1 MAAALFNRIYAFYL
15 RAQIQAQSGKER
27 GRVAP
32 IEPGR
37 QKAYDNTMRQALDK
51 TLRTQ
56 LESTVLAAREVVETA
71 CREEIERL
79 GVADAT
85 VPAFLNDAQR
95 KLRNR
100 LRAHARQ
107 LGDLL
112 HDNGKQETAHLL
124 AEMAYEQW
132 HRMLF
137 ARFLEQN
144 NLLMYD
150 AYTPVTL
157 DECAELL
164 EEETDCASAWE
175 LAGRLAAKMLP
186 QVFRVDSP
194 VLAVRLPINHQ
205 RTLEGLIMA
214 LSPAVFEAQDSLG
227 WCYQFW
233 QSKRKDEVNKSG
245 VPIGADELSPVTQL
259 FTEPYMVSFLLD
271 NALGAWWAKRRLTQ
285 DHLRYASDEQEL
297 RERAAIPGLPL
308 SYLRFVKV
316 ADTQGERWQPAGGW
330 YDAWP
335 EDISELKI
343 LDPCCG
349 SGHFLVALFL
359 MLVPMRMHL
368 EGCDANTAIE
378 RVITQNLHGLEL
390 DGRCIEIA
398 AFALALEAWR
408 FPNAGGYRPLPA
420 LQLAC
425 SGQDVLAASDEWQQ
439 LAKQNPELE
448 PALAWLMRQFSDAPV
463 LGSLIDIKRAHYE
476 GKAQGAPAPWQQLLD
491 AQAQSDDESK
501 ETQVAA
507 QGLALAAK
515 LLADSYHLVATNV
528 PYLGRGKQCAELQDF
543 CDEYCPEA
551 KADLA
556 TVFLERCLEF
566 NPLGGSSTIVLPQ
579 NWLFLTSYK
588 KFREKLLTEQTWNL
602 IARLGPRAFETISGE
617 VVQAIL
623 ITISKGEAAPG
634 ALLHGLDVSAP
645 KTAADKAAKLLV
657 EPLKSV
663 EQAKQL
669 ENPSCS
675 IEFED
680 LSGVV
685 RVENYAFVRGG
696 ITTGDSPR
704 FRRFYHEQPICK
716 ERYSYQQSTVKSC
729 SDFSGRE
736 LCIQWEKG
744 AGALQWHAD
753 NAGATIAGRD
763 AWNRKGI
770 AITYTGSLKATL
782 YSGVLFENVICVLIP
797 RDDKWLSALWSF
809 CSSEHFEK
817 AVRSVNQKLS
827 VDVRYFEK
835 APIDIITWMH
845 FSEIHYPYGL
855 PKPYTNDPTQW
866 IFHGHPCASVV
877 WDEESKWTKEG
888 PVRFDESVLQVA
900 VARLLGY
907 QWPAELDKEMEL
919 ADEQRQLVDEVAK
932 LNAFADEDGIVCLPA
947 VRGEAPA
954 YTRLEKLLVAA
965 YEDDWKAGALD
976 KLLTAVGSK
985 SLELW
990 LRDKFFEQHCKLFQ
1004 HRPFIWHIWDG
1015 LKDGFSTLVNY
1026 HKLDRSGLE
1035 RLIYTYLGDWIRI
1048 QEQGVKEARDGAE
1061 ERLTAAKNLQ
1071 QRLEAILAGEKGL
1084 DIFVRWK
1091 PLAEQPIG
1099 WEPDLNDG
1107 VRLNIRPF
1115 LKVADVGK
1123 KGAGILRFK
1132 PNINWNKD
1140 RGNDVASAPWYT
1152 LGLQYGEKEGARIND
1167 HHLSLAEKRDARQQA
1182 AEKKI

>member
-1 MAAALFNRIYAFYL
+1 
-15 RAQIQAQSGKER
+15 
-27 GRVAP
+27 
-32 IEPGR
+32 
-37 QKAYDNTMRQALDK
+37 MRQALDK

-85 VPAFLNDAQR
+85 VPAFLNDGQR

-107 LGDLL
+107 LGDPL

-150 AYTPVTL
+150 AYTPVSL

-164 EEETDCASAWE
+164 EEEPDCASAWE

-194 VLAVRLPINHQ
+194 VLAVRMPINHQ

-233 QSKRKDEVNKSG
+233 QSKRKEEVNKSG

-297 RERAAIPGLPL
+297 RERAAIPGVPL
-308 SYLRFVKV
+308 TYLRFVKV
-316 ADTQGERWQPAGGW
+316 MDTQGVRWQPAGGW

-335 EDISELKI
+335 EDISELKT

-425 SGQDVLAASDEWQQ
+425 SGQDVLAASNEWQQ

-448 PALAWLMRQFSDAPV
+448 PALAWLKRQFSDAPV
-463 LGSLIDIKRAHYE
+463 LGSLIEIKRAHYE
-476 GKAQGAPAPWQQLLD
+476 GKGDGAPAPWQQLLD
-491 AQAQSDDESK
+491 AKAQNAAESDEESK

-507 QGLALAAK
+507 QGLALAAR
-515 LLADSYHLVATNV
+515 LLAGRYHLVATNV
-528 PYLGRGKQCAELQDF
+528 PYLKAGDQCKELKEF
-543 CDEYCPEA
+543 SERYYLEA
-551 KADLA
+551 KYALE
-556 TVFLERCLEF
+556 TTFMERCHKFLVV
-566 NPLGGSSTIVLPQ
+566 GGVSAIVTQ
-579 NWLFLTSYK
+579 QYWLFLKYYQSLRK
-588 KFREKLLTEQTWNL
+588 KYLEGKLVKF
-602 IARLGPRAFETISGE
+602 IARVGSGAFQAIGGE
-617 VVQAIL
+617 VVNVCLQITSNSPSQTAFGIEFNKSFDLCDKIKQLKNGDVVERSQEEQMRNPDFRISFENISRDGVLMSDISDFGKGSVTGDGNHYLRMFWELLNPLLIGKYWLNSPGCGMYSGRSEVVLWKNDSVFDPTIEQGFRHHGQRVYGKKGITIGKAGNFRFTPYTGELFDDNTAIL
-623 ITISKGEAAPG
+623 CPVDEESIIGIWEYCVSGQLQTDISK
-634 ALLHGLDVSAP
+634 LDKKMSVTAGTFT
-645 KTAADKAAKLLV
+645 KTYFDSEYWDKV
-657 EPLKSV
+657 GRLK
-663 EQAKQL
+663 
-669 ENPSCS
+669 
-675 IEFED
+675 F
-680 LSGVV
+680 
-685 RVENYAFVRGG
+685 
-696 ITTGDSPR
+696 PR
-704 FRRFYHEQPICK
+704 
-716 ERYSYQQSTVKSC
+716 
-729 SDFSGRE
+729 
-736 LCIQWEKG
+736 
-744 AGALQWHAD
+744 
-753 NAGATIAGRD
+753 
-763 AWNRKGI
+763 
-770 AITYTGSLKATL
+770 
-782 YSGVLFENVICVLIP
+782 
-797 RDDKWLSALWSF
+797 
-809 CSSEHFEK
+809 
-817 AVRSVNQKLS
+817 
-827 VDVRYFEK
+827 
-835 APIDIITWMH
+835 
-845 FSEIHYPYGL
+845 GL
-855 PKPYTNDPTQW
+855 PHPHSNDPTQW

-888 PVRFDESVLQVA
+888 PVRFDETVLQVA

-954 YTRLEKLLVAA
+954 HTRLEKLLVAA
-965 YEDDWKAGALD
+965 YEDDWKNGALD

-1015 LKDGFSTLVNY
+1015 LKDGFSALVNY

-1115 LKVADVGK
+1115 LKAADVGK

-1167 HHLSLAEKRDARQQA
+1167 HHLSLAEKKHAREQQA
-1182 AEKKI
+1182 

>member
-1 MAAALFNRIYAFYL
+1 
-15 RAQIQAQSGKER
+15 
-27 GRVAP
+27 
-32 IEPGR
+32 
-37 QKAYDNTMRQALDK
+37 MRQALDK
-51 TLRTQ
+51 TLRNQ

-85 VPAFLNDAQR
+85 VPAFLNDGQR

-107 LGDLL
+107 LGDPL

-164 EEETDCASAWE
+164 EEEPDCASAWE

-214 LSPAVFEAQDSLG
+214 LSPAVFAAQDSLG

-271 NALGAWWAKRRLTQ
+271 NALGAWWAKRRLTD
-285 DHLRYASDEQEL
+285 DHLRHASDEQEL

-316 ADTQGERWQPAGGW
+316 MDTQGECWQPAGGC

-335 EDISELKI
+335 EDISELKT

-390 DGRCIEIA
+390 DSRCIEIA

-408 FPNAGGYRPLPA
+408 FPDAGGYRPLPP

-425 SGQDVLAASDEWQQ
+425 SGQDVLAASNEWQQ

-448 PALAWLMRQFSDAPV
+448 PALAWLKRQFSDAPV

-476 GKAQGAPAPWQQLLD
+476 GKGEGTPAPWQQLLD

-515 LLADSYHLVATNV
+515 LLAGSYHLVATNV

-543 CDEYCPEA
+543 CDEYYPEA

-556 TVFLERCLEF
+556 TVFLERCLDF

-602 IARLGPRAFETISGE
+602 LARLGPRAFETISGE

-623 ITISKGEAAPG
+623 ITLSKGVAPKEALLRGVDVSGAKTASEKDAGLREKVVVYALQKNQILNPDSYITFEFDNGTALFYEYGRSLAGLDNGDTLQFRFKYWELPCINDGWIFQLNAPSVTQPFDGMQHILHWQKGNGRLVKCPG
-634 ALLHGLDVSAP
+634 ARLSNVDLWGKPGVYISRMN
-645 KTAADKAAKLLV
+645 KL
-657 EPLKSV
+657 P
-663 EQAKQL
+663 
-669 ENPSCS
+669 
-675 IEFED
+675 
-680 LSGVV
+680 
-685 RVENYAFVRGG
+685 
-696 ITTGDSPR
+696 
-704 FRRFYHEQPICK
+704 
-716 ERYSYQQSTVKSC
+716 
-729 SDFSGRE
+729 
-736 LCIQWEKG
+736 
-744 AGALQWHAD
+744 
-753 NAGATIAGRD
+753 
-763 AWNRKGI
+763 
-770 AITYTGSLKATL
+770 ATL
-782 YSGVLFENVICVLIP
+782 CYGSAWDRNGTLLLPKDSDMIPAVWAYSASGELELKIREI
-797 RDDKWLSALWSF
+797 
-809 CSSEHFEK
+809 
-817 AVRSVNQKLS
+817 NQKLS
-827 VDVRYFEK
+827 VSEATFEK
-835 APIDIITWMH
+835 ISFDY
-845 FSEIHYPYGL
+845 IHWSTIANELYPNGL

-866 IFHGHPCASVV
+866 IFHGHPCASVM

-888 PVRFDESVLQVA
+888 PVRFDETVLQVA

-907 QWPAELDKEMEL
+907 QWPAELDEEMEL

-954 YTRLEKLLVAA
+954 HTRLEKLLVAA
-965 YEDDWKAGALD
+965 YEDDWKNGALD

-1015 LKDGFSTLVNY
+1015 LKDGFSALVNY
-1026 HKLDRSGLE
+1026 HKLDRAGLE

-1115 LKVADVGK
+1115 LKAADVGK

-1167 HHLSLAEKRDARQQA
+1167 HHLSLADKRAARANQP
-1182 AEKKI
+1182 E

>member
-1 MAAALFNRIYAFYL
+1 
-15 RAQIQAQSGKER
+15 
-27 GRVAP
+27 
-32 IEPGR
+32 
-37 QKAYDNTMRQALDK
+37 MRQALDK

-85 VPAFLNDAQR
+85 VPAFINDGLR

-107 LGDLL
+107 LGDPL

-150 AYTPVTL
+150 AYTPVSL

-164 EEETDCASAWE
+164 EEEPDCASAWE

-214 LSPAVFEAQDSLG
+214 LSPAVFAAQDSLG

-271 NALGAWWAKRRLTQ
+271 NALGAWWAKRRLTD
-285 DHLRYASDEQEL
+285 DHLRHASDEQEL
-297 RERAAIPGLPL
+297 RERAAIPGVPL

-316 ADTQGERWQPAGGW
+316 TDAQGERWQPAGGW

-335 EDISELKI
+335 QNISELKT

-368 EGCDANTAIE
+368 EGCEANTAIE

-425 SGQDVLAASDEWQQ
+425 SGQDVLTASNEWQQ

-448 PALAWLMRQFSDAPV
+448 PALAWLKRHFKDAPV

-476 GKAQGAPAPWQQLLD
+476 GKGDGAPAPWQQLLD
-491 AQAQSDDESK
+491 AKAQSDEES
-501 ETQVAA
+501 QDVSVAA

-515 LLADSYHLVATNV
+515 LLAGSYHLVTTNV
-528 PYLGRGKQCAELQDF
+528 PYLGRGKQCAVLQDF
-543 CDEYCPEA
+543 CDEYYSEA

-556 TVFLERCLEF
+556 TVFLERCLDF
-566 NPLGGSSTIVLPQ
+566 NPQGGSSTIVLPQ

-602 IARLGPRAFETISGE
+602 LARLGPRAFETITGE

-623 ITISKGEAAPG
+623 ITLSKGVAPKE
-634 ALLHGLDVSAP
+634 ALLRGVDVSAP
-645 KTAADKAAKLLV
+645 KTAADKAAQLLI

-669 ENPSCS
+669 ENPDS
-675 IEFED
+675 
-680 LSGVV
+680 
-685 RVENYAFVRGG
+685 RVSFDQSFNELLLANLADYGKG
-696 ITTGDSPR
+696 STTGDGPR
-704 FRRFYHEQPICK
+704 FLFNCWEFPLITKKHVYWLNSPNGN
-716 ERYSYQQSTVKSC
+716 S
-729 SDFSGRE
+729 FWSGRE
-736 LCIQWEKG
+736 QVCKVSLDDVELTSQLGCRLHGQNVFNRNGVVVNKMRKLEPFLYTGEAFDDNICPICPSNEDILPAIWSYVESEQFHSNVR
-744 AGALQWHAD
+744 AVDQALKVTA
-753 NAGATIAGRD
+753 ATITKVPFDLG
-763 AWNRKGI
+763 
-770 AITYTGSLKATL
+770 Y
-782 YSGVLFENVICVLIP
+782 
-797 RDDKWLSALWSF
+797 WSKVA
-809 CSSEHFEK
+809 EK
-817 AVRSVNQKLS
+817 Q
-827 VDVRYFEK
+827 
-835 APIDIITWMH
+835 
-845 FSEIHYPYGL
+845 YPNGL

-888 PVRFDESVLQVA
+888 PVRFDETVLQVA

-907 QWPAELDKEMEL
+907 QWPAELDEEMEL

-954 YTRLEKLLVAA
+954 HTRLEKLLVAA
-965 YEDDWKAGALD
+965 YEDDWKNGALD

-1015 LKDGFSTLVNY
+1015 LKDGFGALVNY

-1091 PLAEQPIG
+1091 TLAEQPIG

-1115 LKVADVGK
+1115 LKAADVGK

-1167 HHLSLAEKRDARQQA
+1167 HHLSLADKRAARANQPN
-1182 AEKKI
+1182 

>member
-1 MAAALFNRIYAFYL
+1 MAAALFNRISAFYL

-32 IEPGR
+32 IEPDR
-37 QKAYDNTMRQALDK
+37 QKAYDNTMRLALDK
-51 TLRTQ
+51 TLRNQ

-107 LGDLL
+107 LGDPL

-164 EEETDCASAWE
+164 EEEPDCASAWE

-214 LSPAVFEAQDSLG
+214 LSPAVFAAQDSLG

-271 NALGAWWAKRRLTQ
+271 NALGAWWAKRRLTD
-285 DHLRYASDEQEL
+285 DHLRHASDEQEL
-297 RERAAIPGLPL
+297 RERAAIPGVPL
-308 SYLRFVKV
+308 TYLRFVKV
-316 ADTQGERWQPAGGW
+316 TDTQGERWQPAGGW

-335 EDISELKI
+335 EDISELKT

-368 EGCDANTAIE
+368 EGCEANTAIE

-390 DGRCIEIA
+390 DSRCIEIA

-408 FPNAGGYRPLPA
+408 FPNAGGYRPLPP

-501 ETQVAA
+501 DASVAA
-507 QGLALAAK
+507 QGLAQAAK

-588 KFREKLLTEQTWNL
+588 KFRDKLLTEQTWNL
-602 IARLGPRAFETISGE
+602 LARLGPRAFETISGE

-623 ITISKGEAAPG
+623 ITLSKGVAPKD
-634 ALLHGLDVSAP
+634 ALLRGVDVSTLR
-645 KTAADKAAKLLV
+645 TAEDKSEQLRIEYLQHA
-657 EPLKSV
+657 
-663 EQAKQL
+663 EQAMQTSNSDSRIIFDESQGTLMSSIASALNGLHGADSLRFRFNFWEIIDFDTWTFLQNTVDKTTHFGGRAEVFYWADNGKFHEGNEKARIQGYAGWGKPGIAVSMMGQL
-669 ENPSCS
+669 PSTIHSGQVFDISCS
-675 IEFED
+675 
-680 LSGVV
+680 
-685 RVENYAFVRGG
+685 
-696 ITTGDSPR
+696 
-704 FRRFYHEQPICK
+704 PIISDE
-716 ERYSYQQSTVKSC
+716 ERY
-729 SDFSGRE
+729 
-736 LCIQWEKG
+736 L
-744 AGALQWHAD
+744 
-753 NAGATIAGRD
+753 
-763 AWNRKGI
+763 
-770 AITYTGSLKATL
+770 
-782 YSGVLFENVICVLIP
+782 P
-797 RDDKWLSALWSF
+797 ALWSYV
-809 CSSEHFEK
+809 SSETYHQSVREIDQALKVTNATLVKVPFDLEYWTKVAEK
-817 AVRSVNQKLS
+817 Q
-827 VDVRYFEK
+827 
-835 APIDIITWMH
+835 
-845 FSEIHYPYGL
+845 YPNGL
-855 PKPYTNDPTQW
+855 PNPYTNDPTQW

-888 PVRFDESVLQVA
+888 PVRFDETVLQVA

-907 QWPAELDKEMEL
+907 QWPAELDEEMEL

-954 YTRLEKLLVAA
+954 HTRLEKLLVAA
-965 YEDDWKAGALD
+965 YEDDWKSGAMD

-1015 LKDGFSTLVNY
+1015 LKDGFSALVNY

-1071 QRLEAILAGEKGL
+1071 QRLEAILAGERGL

-1091 PLAEQPIG
+1091 SLAEQPIG

-1115 LKVADVGK
+1115 LKAADVGK

>member
-1 MAAALFNRIYAFYL
+1 
-15 RAQIQAQSGKER
+15 
-27 GRVAP
+27 
-32 IEPGR
+32 
-37 QKAYDNTMRQALDK
+37 MRQALDK
-51 TLRTQ
+51 TLRNQ

-85 VPAFLNDAQR
+85 VPAFLNDGQR

-271 NALGAWWAKRRLTQ
+271 NALGAWWAKRRLTD
-285 DHLRYASDEQEL
+285 DHLRHASDEQEL
-297 RERAAIPGLPL
+297 RERAAIPGVPL

-316 ADTQGERWQPAGGW
+316 TDIQGERWQPAGGW

-335 EDISELKI
+335 EDICELKT

-408 FPNAGGYRPLPA
+408 FPNAAGYRPLPA

-491 AQAQSDDESK
+491 AQAQNAAESDDESK

-507 QGLALAAK
+507 QGLALAAR
-515 LLADSYHLVATNV
+515 LLAGNYHLVATNV
-528 PYLGRGKQCAELQDF
+528 PYLGRGKQCAVLQDF
-543 CDEYCPEA
+543 CENYYPEA

-556 TVFLERCLEF
+556 TVFLERCLDF
-566 NPLGGSSTIVLPQ
+566 NAQGGSSTIVLPQ

-588 KFREKLLTEQTWNL
+588 KFREKLLTEQSWNL
-602 IARLGPRAFETISGE
+602 LARLGPRAFETISGE

-623 ITISKGEAAPG
+623 ITLSKGVAPKE
-634 ALLHGLDVSAP
+634 ALLRGVDVVELKTATEKAERLLIESLKAVELVTCLSNPDMRIGLDEQGVSLLVNTYATPYKGLGTGDDPKYRKKIWEVNNISEEWILYRSAP
-645 KTAADKAAKLLV
+645 EGRSIWGGGSSDI
-657 EPLKSV
+657 LK
-663 EQAKQL
+663 
-669 ENPSCS
+669 
-675 IEFED
+675 
-680 LSGVV
+680 
-685 RVENYAFVRGG
+685 
-696 ITTGDSPR
+696 
-704 FRRFYHEQPICK
+704 
-716 ERYSYQQSTVKSC
+716 
-729 SDFSGRE
+729 
-736 LCIQWEKG
+736 WEKG
-744 AGALQWHAD
+744 IGELSKSPTAYLRNVEQWGSNGILFGMMSD
-753 NAGATIAGRD
+753 LSSTI
-763 AWNRKGI
+763 
-770 AITYTGSLKATL
+770 
-782 YSGVLFENVICVLIP
+782 YSGSAWDTTCCAVIPNNQDYFLPLFCFA
-797 RDDKWLSALWSF
+797 K
-809 CSSEHFEK
+809 SEQFTHE
-817 AVRSVNQKLS
+817 VRLFNQKIS
-827 VDVRYFEK
+827 VEVNHFGQVPFDLEK
-835 APIDIITWMH
+835 WTIVAN
-845 FSEIHYPYGL
+845 EQYPSGL
-855 PKPYTNDPTQW
+855 PKPYSDNPTQW
-866 IFHGHPCASVV
+866 FFHGHPCASVV

-888 PVRFDESVLQVA
+888 PVRFDDTVLQVA

-907 QWPAELDKEMEL
+907 QWPAELDQAMEL
-919 ADEQRQLVDEVAK
+919 ADEQRQLVDEVAR
-932 LNAFADEDGIVCLPA
+932 LNMFADEDGIVCLPA

-954 YTRLEKLLVAA
+954 HTRLEKLLVAA

-976 KLLTAVGSK
+976 KLLAAVGSK

-1015 LKDGFSTLVNY
+1015 LKDGFSALVNY

-1071 QRLEAILAGEKGL
+1071 QRLEAILLGEQGL

-1091 PLAEQPIG
+1091 SLAEQPIG
-1099 WEPDLNDG
+1099 WEPDLDDG

-1115 LKVADVGK
+1115 LKAADVGK

-1167 HHLSLAEKRDARQQA
+1167 HHLSLADKRAARANQP
-1182 AEKKI
+1182 E

>member
-1 MAAALFNRIYAFYL
+1 
-15 RAQIQAQSGKER
+15 
-27 GRVAP
+27 
-32 IEPGR
+32 
-37 QKAYDNTMRQALDK
+37 MRQALDK

-85 VPAFLNDAQR
+85 VPAFLNDGQR

-107 LGDLL
+107 LGDPL

-164 EEETDCASAWE
+164 EEEPDCASAWE

-194 VLAVRLPINHQ
+194 VLAVRMPINHQ

-214 LSPAVFEAQDSLG
+214 LSPAVFAAQDSLG

-271 NALGAWWAKRRLTQ
+271 NALGAWWAKRRLTD
-285 DHLRYASDEQEL
+285 DHLRHASDEQEL
-297 RERAAIPGLPL
+297 RERAAIPGVPL

-316 ADTQGERWQPAGGW
+316 TDAQGERWQPAGGW

-335 EDISELKI
+335 QNISELKT

-368 EGCDANTAIE
+368 EGCEANTAIE

-408 FPNAGGYRPLPA
+408 FPNAGGYRPLPP

-425 SGQDVLAASDEWQQ
+425 SGQDVLTASNEWQQ

-448 PALAWLMRQFSDAPV
+448 PALAWLKRHFKDAPV

-476 GKAQGAPAPWQQLLD
+476 GKGDGAPAPWQQLLD
-491 AQAQSDDESK
+491 AKAQSDEES
-501 ETQVAA
+501 QDVSVAA

-515 LLADSYHLVATNV
+515 LLAGSYHLVTTNV
-528 PYLGRGKQCAELQDF
+528 PYLGRGKQCAVLQDF
-543 CDEYCPEA
+543 CDEYYSEA

-556 TVFLERCLEF
+556 TVFLERCLDF
-566 NPLGGSSTIVLPQ
+566 NPQGGSSTIVLPQ

-588 KFREKLLTEQTWNL
+588 KFREKLLTEQTWSL
-602 IARLGPRAFETISGE
+602 LARLGPRAFETITGE

-623 ITISKGEAAPG
+623 ITLSKGVAPKE
-634 ALLHGLDVSAP
+634 ALLRGVDVAKEKSP
-645 KTAADKAAKLLV
+645 KEKSELLV
-657 EPLKSV
+657 MSVVNGV
-663 EQAKQL
+663 EQKKQIT
-669 ENPSCS
+669 NPNTA
-675 IEFED
+675 ITLNELPGGQLLQNFATA
-680 LSGVV
+680 LSGCS
-685 RVENYAFVRGG
+685 A
-696 ITTGDSPR
+696 GDSPR
-704 FRRFYHEQPICK
+704 FVRFFWEP
-716 ERYSYQQSTVKSC
+716 RYTPMGDWEFHQSTVSTSLHYGGGSEVIFWEQEKGQIYQLAQSVKHLNHAAQNWLRGKPNWGKPGVIVSQMRELYPTIYTGYIYDC
-729 SDFSGRE
+729 NCCAVIPNDANDLAALWLYCQSGEYTKEVRKLNQKMNVTPQTLLSVPYEKEFWGRE
-736 LCIQWEKG
+736 
-744 AGALQWHAD
+744 
-753 NAGATIAGRD
+753 
-763 AWNRKGI
+763 
-770 AITYTGSLKATL
+770 AI
-782 YSGVLFENVICVLIP
+782 
-797 RDDKWLSALWSF
+797 
-809 CSSEHFEK
+809 
-817 AVRSVNQKLS
+817 NQ
-827 VDVRYFEK
+827 
-835 APIDIITWMH
+835 
-845 FSEIHYPYGL
+845 YPNGL

-866 IFHGHPCASVV
+866 IFHGHPCASVI
-877 WDEESKWTKEG
+877 WDKASKWTKEG
-888 PVRFDESVLQVA
+888 AVRFDETVLQVA

-907 QWPAELDKEMEL
+907 QWPAELDEAMAL
-919 ADEQRQLVDEVAK
+919 ADEQRELVRQAAK
-932 LNAFADEDGIVCLPA
+932 LNEYADEDGIVCLPA

-954 YTRLEKLLVAA
+954 HTRLEKLLVAV

-976 KLLTAVGSK
+976 KLLAAVGCK
-985 SLELW
+985 SLDLW
-990 LRDKFFEQHCKLFQ
+990 LRDKFFEQHCRLFQ

-1015 LKDGFSTLVNY
+1015 LKDGFAVLVNY
-1026 HKLDRSGLE
+1026 HKLDRAGLE

-1048 QEQGVKEARDGAE
+1048 QEQGVKEQRDGAE

-1071 QRLEAILAGEKGL
+1071 QRLEVILAGEKGL

-1115 LKVADVGK
+1115 LKAADVGK

-1182 AEKKI
+1182 AEKKV

>member
-1 MAAALFNRIYAFYL
+1 
-15 RAQIQAQSGKER
+15 
-27 GRVAP
+27 
-32 IEPGR
+32 
-37 QKAYDNTMRQALDK
+37 MRQALDK

-85 VPAFLNDAQR
+85 VPAFLNDGQR

-107 LGDLL
+107 LGDPL
-112 HDNGKQETAHLL
+112 HDNGKQETARLL
-124 AEMAYEQW
+124 AEMTYEQW

-164 EEETDCASAWE
+164 EEEPDCASAWE

-271 NALGAWWAKRRLTQ
+271 NALGAWWAKRRLTD
-285 DHLRYASDEQEL
+285 DHLRHASDEQEL

-316 ADTQGERWQPAGGW
+316 TDTQGECWQPAGGW
-330 YDAWP
+330 FDAWP
-335 EDISELKI
+335 EDISELKT

-425 SGQDVLAASDEWQQ
+425 SGQDVLAASNEWLQ

-448 PALAWLMRQFSDAPV
+448 PAFAWLMRQFSDAPV

-476 GKAQGAPAPWQQLLD
+476 GKGDGAPAPWQQLLD
-491 AQAQSDDESK
+491 AKAQSDEES
-501 ETQVAA
+501 QDVSVAA

-515 LLADSYHLVATNV
+515 LLAGSYHLVATNV

-543 CDEYCPEA
+543 CDEYYPEA

-556 TVFLERCLEF
+556 TVFLERCLDF
-566 NPLGGSSTIVLPQ
+566 NPQGGSATIVLPQ

-602 IARLGPRAFETISGE
+602 LARLGEKGFESAAAAGAF
-617 VVQAIL
+617 VAL
-623 ITISKGEAAPG
+623 ITLSKGVAPKE
-634 ALLHGLDVSAP
+634 ALLRGVDVSVS
-645 KTAADKAAKLLV
+645 KTAADKAEQLRI
-657 EPLKSV
+657 ESLKSV

-669 ENPSCS
+669 ENPDAVIYLESDGIGS
-675 IEFED
+675 ETLESHVERTEG
-680 LSGVV
+680 LS
-685 RVENYAFVRGG
+685 
-696 ITTGDSPR
+696 TGDLLRLKVFHWEIDSTNKDWVL
-704 FRRFYHEQPICK
+704 F
-716 ERYSYQQSTVKSC
+716 QSTVKESIHFGGM
-729 SDFSGRE
+729 S
-736 LCIQWEKG
+736 
-744 AGALQWHAD
+744 GALYWCDGNGPMNSLTGARITGQKAWGNKGVLVSQMRMLPVTIYVGGKFDD
-753 NAGATIAGRD
+753 NSAVIWPKDSTETLESIWSYMSSAQFGPD
-763 AWNRKGI
+763 VRKI
-770 AITYTGSLKATL
+770 DQSLKATSNSL
-782 YSGVLFENVICVLIP
+782 VKVEF
-797 RDDKWLSALWSF
+797 D
-809 CSSEHFEK
+809 CSSWLK
-817 AVRSVNQKLS
+817 NAKSS
-827 VDVRYFEK
+827 
-835 APIDIITWMH
+835 
-845 FSEIHYPYGL
+845 YPHGL

-866 IFHGHPCASVV
+866 IFHGHPCASVI
-877 WDEESKWTKEG
+877 WDETNKWTKEG
-888 PVRFDESVLQVA
+888 PVRFDETVLQVA

-907 QWPAELDKEMEL
+907 QWPAELDEEMEL
-919 ADEQRQLVDEVAK
+919 ADEQRQLVDEVAR

-954 YTRLEKLLVAA
+954 HTRLEKLLVAA

-976 KLLTAVGSK
+976 KLLAAVGSK

-1015 LKDGFSTLVNY
+1015 LKDGFSALVNY

-1091 PLAEQPIG
+1091 TLAEQPIG

-1115 LKVADVGK
+1115 LKAADVGK

-1167 HHLSLAEKRDARQQA
+1167 HHLSLEDKRAARANQP
-1182 AEKKI
+1182 K

>member
-1 MAAALFNRIYAFYL
+1 
-15 RAQIQAQSGKER
+15 
-27 GRVAP
+27 
-32 IEPGR
+32 
-37 QKAYDNTMRQALDK
+37 MRQALDK
-51 TLRTQ
+51 TLRNQ

-71 CREEIERL
+71 CQEEIERL

-85 VPAFLNDAQR
+85 VPAFLNDGQR

-107 LGDLL
+107 LGDPL

-214 LSPAVFEAQDSLG
+214 LLPAVFEAQDSLG

-233 QSKRKDEVNKSG
+233 QTKRKKEVNDSG

-271 NALGAWWAKRRLTQ
+271 NALGAWWAKRRLTD
-285 DHLRYASDEQEL
+285 DHLRHASDEQEL
-297 RERAAIPGLPL
+297 RERAAIPGVPL

-316 ADTQGERWQPAGGW
+316 TDSQGERWQPAGGW

-335 EDISELKI
+335 EDISELKT

-359 MLVPMRMHL
+359 MLVPMRMQL

-439 LAKQNPELE
+439 LAKQNPQLE

-476 GKAQGAPAPWQQLLD
+476 GKGEGAPAPWQQLLD

-501 ETQVAA
+501 DASVAA

-515 LLADSYHLVATNV
+515 LLAGSYHLVATNV
-528 PYLGRGKQCAELQDF
+528 PYLGRGKQCAVLQDF
-543 CDEYCPEA
+543 CENYYPEA

-556 TVFLERCLEF
+556 TVFLERCLDF
-566 NPLGGSSTIVLPQ
+566 NPQGGSSTIVLPQ

-623 ITISKGEAAPG
+623 ITLSKGVAPKE
-634 ALLHGLDVSAP
+634 ALLRGVDVSFLNSP
-645 KTAADKAAKLLV
+645 GEKLLHLSLSGLH
-657 EPLKSV
+657 ETQQS
-663 EQAKQL
+663 KQL
-669 ENPSCS
+669 KNPDVIVSLDNINTQTPLS
-675 IEFED
+675 EFAIVAEGM
-680 LSGVV
+680 S
-685 RVENYAFVRGG
+685 
-696 ITTGDSPR
+696 TGDKDHYLN
-704 FRRFYHEQPICK
+704 FYWEI
-716 ERYSYQQSTVKSC
+716 ESNSRIWEFYQGTPQGSSIFDGKQLML
-729 SDFSGRE
+729 R
-736 LCIQWEKG
+736 WEMG
-744 AGALQWHAD
+744 AGSLSSSS
-753 NAGATIAGRD
+753 NARVQGDAAWNKKSIIIGSIKRDMPVICCGCKHDKMTIAIVPNHD
-763 AWNRKGI
+763 VSI
-770 AITYTGSLKATL
+770 GSVFSFISSPN
-782 YSGVLFENVICVLIP
+782 YNSELI
-797 RDDKWLSALWSF
+797 KL
-809 CSSEHFEK
+809 
-817 AVRSVNQKLS
+817 NQKLNIATSTFSRVSFDQVYWQQS
-827 VDVRYFEK
+827 V
-835 APIDIITWMH
+835 
-845 FSEIHYPYGL
+845 EIQMPNGI
-855 PKPYTNDPTQW
+855 PEPYTNDPTQW
-866 IFHGHPCASVV
+866 IFHGHPCASVI
-877 WDEESKWTKEG
+877 WDDTSKWTKQG
-888 PVRFDESVLQVA
+888 PVRFDETVLQVA

-932 LNAFADEDGIVCLPA
+932 LNGFADEDGIVCLPA

-954 YTRLEKLLVAA
+954 HTRLEKLLVAA
-965 YEDDWKAGALD
+965 YEDDWKNGALD

-1015 LKDGFSTLVNY
+1015 LKDGFSALVNY

-1071 QRLEAILAGEKGL
+1071 QRLEAILVGEKGL

-1115 LKVADVGK
+1115 LKAADVGK

-1167 HHLSLAEKRDARQQA
+1167 HHLSLADKRAARANQP
-1182 AEKKI
+1182 E

>member
-1 MAAALFNRIYAFYL
+1 
-15 RAQIQAQSGKER
+15 
-27 GRVAP
+27 
-32 IEPGR
+32 
-37 QKAYDNTMRQALDK
+37 MRQALDK
-51 TLRTQ
+51 TLRSQ
-56 LESTVLAAREVVETA
+56 LENTVITAREVVETA

-79 GVADAT
+79 GVGDAN
-85 VPAFLNDAQR
+85 VPSFLNEAQR

-107 LGDLL
+107 LGDKLA
-112 HDNGKQETAHLL
+112 DNGAQATTHLL

-150 AYTPVTL
+150 PHTPVTL

-164 EEETDCASAWE
+164 EEEPECASAWE

-194 VLAVRLPINHQ
+194 VLEVRLAINHQ

-245 VPIGADELSPVTQL
+245 DLIGADELSPVTQL

-271 NALGAWWAKRRLTQ
+271 NALGAWWAKRRLTD
-285 DHLRYASDEQEL
+285 DHLRHASDELEL
-297 RERAAIPGLPL
+297 RERAAIDGVSL

-316 ADTQGERWQPAGGW
+316 SDEQGELWQPAGGW

-335 EDISELKI
+335 QDISELKT

-349 SGHFLVALFL
+349 SGHFMVALFL
-359 MLVPMRMHL
+359 MLVPMRMHQ
-368 EGCDANTAIE
+368 EGLDANTAIE
-378 RVITQNLHGLEL
+378 RVLRQNLHGLEL

-425 SGQDVLAASDEWQQ
+425 SGQDVLAASQEWQQ
-439 LAKQNPELE
+439 LAKQNPQLEL
-448 PALAWLMRQFSDAPV
+448 ALTWLKCQFKDAPV
-463 LGSLIDIKRAHYE
+463 LGSLIDIKRAHYH
-476 GKAQGAPAPWQQLLD
+476 GKAEGALAPWLQLLD
-491 AQAQSDDESK
+491 AQAQNDEESK
-501 ETQVAA
+501 DASVAA

-515 LLADSYHLVATNV
+515 LLAGSYHLVATNV
-528 PYLGRGKQCAELQDF
+528 PYLGRGKQCTVLQDF
-543 CDEYCPEA
+543 CENFYPEA

-556 TVFLERCLEF
+556 TVFLERCLDL
-566 NPLGGSSTIVLPQ
+566 NAQGGSSTIVLPQ

-588 KFREKLLTEQTWNL
+588 KFREKLLTEQTWNFL
-602 IARLGPRAFETISGE
+602 ARLGEKGFESSAAAGAF
-617 VVQAIL
+617 VAL
-623 ITISKGEAAPG
+623 ITLGKGVAPKE
-634 ALLHGLDVSAP
+634 ALLRGVDVSVP
-645 KTAADKAAKLLV
+645 KTAAEKAEQLLI
-657 EPLKSV
+657 EQLKSV
-663 EQAKQL
+663 EQLEQL
-669 ENPSCS
+669 NNPDAR
-675 IEFED
+675 IV
-680 LSGVV
+680 LSQVASGPLLCDT
-685 RVENYAFVRGG
+685 ADFGKG
-696 ITTGDSPR
+696 STTGDKPR
-704 FRRFYHEQPICK
+704 FMVGFWELFKIGEHNSLWLDSPSNREPW
-716 ERYSYQQSTVKSC
+716 
-729 SDFSGRE
+729 SGRFQVTTTP
-736 LCIQWEKG
+736 LKSQAMQSQLGCWLRGQDVWGK
-744 AGALQWHAD
+744 
-753 NAGATIAGRD
+753 
-763 AWNRKGI
+763 
-770 AITYTGSLKATL
+770 TGVAVNKMRSLEPFL
-782 YSGVLFENVICVLIP
+782 YSGEVFDDNICPIAPADVSHIP
-797 RDDKWLSALWSF
+797 ALYAYVE
-809 CSSEHFEK
+809 SSEYVK
-817 AVRSVNQKLS
+817 NVRAVDQKLNVTAATLTKVPFDLDHWS
-827 VDVRYFEK
+827 KVAEK
-835 APIDIITWMH
+835 Q
-845 FSEIHYPYGL
+845 YPNGL

-866 IFHGHPCASVV
+866 LFHGHPCASVI
-877 WDEESKWTKEG
+877 WDEACKWTKEG
-888 PVRFDESVLQVA
+888 PVRFDDTVLQVA
-900 VARLLGY
+900 VARLLDY
-907 QWPAELDKEMEL
+907 RWPAELDESMEL
-919 ADEQRQLVDEVAK
+919 ADEQRQLVGEVAR
-932 LNAFADEDGIVCLPA
+932 LNIFADEDGIVCLPA

-954 YTRLEKLLVAA
+954 HTRLEKLLVAA

-976 KLLTAVGSK
+976 KLLATVGSK
-985 SLELW
+985 SLDLW

-1015 LKDGFSTLVNY
+1015 LKDGFAALVNY

-1035 RLIYTYLGDWIRI
+1035 RLAHTYLGDWIRI
-1048 QEQGVKEARDGAE
+1048 QEQGVKEGLDGAE

-1071 QRLEAILAGEKGL
+1071 QRLEDILVGEEGL

-1091 PLAEQPIG
+1091 SEAEQPIG

-1115 LKVADVGK
+1115 LNVADVGK

-1152 LGLQYGEKEGARIND
+1152 LGLQARIND
-1167 HHLSLAEKRDARQQA
+1167 HHLSLAKKRAARANQSD
-1182 AEKKI
+1182 

>member
-1 MAAALFNRIYAFYL
+1 
-15 RAQIQAQSGKER
+15 
-27 GRVAP
+27 
-32 IEPGR
+32 
-37 QKAYDNTMRQALDK
+37 MRQALDK
-51 TLRTQ
+51 TLRNQ

-107 LGDLL
+107 LGDSL
-112 HDNGKQETAHLL
+112 HDNGKQETTHLL

-164 EEETDCASAWE
+164 EEEPDCASAWE

-233 QSKRKDEVNKSG
+233 QSKRKEEVNKSG
-245 VPIGADELSPVTQL
+245 LPIGADELSPVTQL

-285 DHLRYASDEQEL
+285 DNLLHASDEQEL
-297 RERAAIPGLPL
+297 RERAAIEGVPL
-308 SYLRFVKV
+308 TYLRFVKV
-316 ADTQGERWQPAGGW
+316 TDTQGERWQPAGGW

-335 EDISELKI
+335 QQISELKA

-408 FPNAGGYRPLPA
+408 FPNAGGYRPLPS

-425 SGQDVLAASDEWQQ
+425 SGQDVLAASNEWQQ

-463 LGSLIDIKRAHYE
+463 LGSLIDIKRAHYQGKGE
-476 GKAQGAPAPWQQLLD
+476 GVPAPWQQLLD
-491 AQAQSDDESK
+491 AKAQSDEDS
-501 ETQVAA
+501 QDVSVAA

-515 LLADSYHLVATNV
+515 LLAGSYHLVATNV

-543 CDEYCPEA
+543 CDEYYPEA

-556 TVFLERCLEF
+556 TVFLERCLDF
-566 NPLGGSSTIVLPQ
+566 NPQGGSSTIVLPQ

-588 KFREKLLTEQTWNL
+588 KFREKLLTEQTWNIL
-602 IARLGPRAFETISGE
+602 ARLGEKGFESTAAAGAF
-617 VVQAIL
+617 VAL
-623 ITISKGEAAPG
+623 ITLSKGVAPKE
-634 ALLHGLDVSAP
+634 ALLRGVDVSEL
-645 KTAADKAAKLLV
+645 KTPDEKSISLWRSAVSVFFQEQQLNNPDSRVSLDNLSKLPLLSKYADALV
-657 EPLKSV
+657 GLQSSDDPFYVIAYWELQSW
-663 EQAKQL
+663 
-669 ENPSCS
+669 
-675 IEFED
+675 
-680 LSGVV
+680 SGDIW
-685 RVENYAFVRGG
+685 E
-696 ITTGDSPR
+696 
-704 FRRFYHEQPICK
+704 CL
-716 ERYSYQQSTVKSC
+716 QSTP
-729 SDFSGRE
+729 E
-736 LCIQWEKG
+736 LYNCYDGLLWLVRWEKG
-744 AGALQWHAD
+744 AGALHRSPTAYPS
-753 NAGATIAGRD
+753 
-763 AWNRKGI
+763 KG
-770 AITYTGSLKATL
+770 LKAVGH
-782 YSGVLFENVICVLIP
+782 SGVAIHRMRRLYAYAYSMERFHQNMAVILPYDEKNLDAIYCY
-797 RDDKWLSALWSF
+797 
-809 CSSEHFEK
+809 CSSETYENEIRK
-817 AVRSVNQKLS
+817 IDQKLNVTNATLVKVPFDLS
-827 VDVRYFEK
+827 YWTTRALK
-835 APIDIITWMH
+835 K
-845 FSEIHYPYGL
+845 YPKGL
-855 PKPYTNDPTQW
+855 PKPHTNDPTQW

-888 PVRFDESVLQVA
+888 PVRFDETVLQVA

-907 QWPAELDKEMEL
+907 QWPAELDEEMEL
-919 ADEQRQLVDEVAK
+919 ADEQRQLVEEVSR
-932 LNAFADEDGIVCLPA
+932 LNVFADEDGIVCLPA

-954 YTRLEKLLVAA
+954 HTRLEKLLVAA
-965 YEDDWKAGALD
+965 YEDDWKSGALD

-1015 LKDGFSTLVNY
+1015 LKDGFSALVNY

-1115 LKVADVGK
+1115 LKAADVGK

-1152 LGLQYGEKEGARIND
+1152 LGLQYGEKEGTRIND

>member
-1 MAAALFNRIYAFYL
+1 
-15 RAQIQAQSGKER
+15 
-27 GRVAP
+27 
-32 IEPGR
+32 
-37 QKAYDNTMRQALDK
+37 MRQALDK
-51 TLRTQ
+51 TLRSQ
-56 LESTVLAAREVVETA
+56 LENTVLAAREVVETA

-107 LGDLL
+107 LGDSL

-194 VLAVRLPINHQ
+194 VLAVRLPNNHQ
-205 RTLEGLIMA
+205 RSLEGLIMA

-233 QSKRKDEVNKSG
+233 QSKRKEEVNKSG

-297 RERAAIPGLPL
+297 RERAAIPGVPL

-316 ADTQGERWQPAGGW
+316 TNTQGERWQPAGGW
-330 YDAWP
+330 YDTWP
-335 EDISELKI
+335 EDICELKT

-425 SGQDVLAASDEWQQ
+425 SGQDVLAASTEWQQ

-476 GKAQGAPAPWQQLLD
+476 GKGDGAPAPWQQLLD
-491 AQAQSDDESK
+491 AKAQSDEES
-501 ETQVAA
+501 QDVSVAA

-515 LLADSYHLVATNV
+515 LLAGSYHLVATNV
-528 PYLGRGKQCAELQDF
+528 PYLGRGKQCAVLQDF
-543 CDEYCPEA
+543 CENYYPEA

-556 TVFLERCLEF
+556 TVFLERCLDF

-602 IARLGPRAFETISGE
+602 IARLGPKGFQTPMWDFN
-617 VVQAIL
+617 VQL
-623 ITISKGEAAPG
+623 ITLSKGVAPKE
-634 ALLHGLDVSAP
+634 ALLRGLDVSEF
-645 KTAADKAAKLLV
+645 KTAAEKAELVSKNKL
-657 EPLKSV
+657 ESIQQSV
-663 EQAKQL
+663 QL
-669 ENPSCS
+669 NNPDMRISFKA
-675 IEFED
+675 IMGED
-680 LSGVV
+680 LL
-685 RVENYAFVRGG
+685 ENYASSIEGL
-696 ITTGDSPR
+696 TTGDMPR
-704 FRRFYHEQPICK
+704 FVQFFWEQYFFNGGWAP
-716 ERYSYQQSTVKSC
+716 YMGGVTSKS
-729 SDFSGRE
+729 FFGGRE
-736 LCIQWEKG
+736 QSLKWDGGQGVLRNFPTAHNFPSEYMNGHKILGK
-744 AGALQWHAD
+744 
-753 NAGATIAGRD
+753 
-763 AWNRKGI
+763 KGI
-770 AITYTGSLKATL
+770 RIAQMGQFSPTITYGE
-782 YSGVLFENVICVLIP
+782 VF
-797 RDDKWLSALWSF
+797 DKNSANLVAHESDEEINAALWCFIEDDGFYSKVKDIDQALKVTNASF
-809 CSSEHFEK
+809 LKIEFDK
-817 AVRSVNQKLS
+817 YYWISVAKI
-827 VDVRYFEK
+827 K
-835 APIDIITWMH
+835 
-845 FSEIHYPYGL
+845 YPHGL
-855 PKPYTNDPTQW
+855 PKPYTNDQTQW
-866 IFHGHPCASVV
+866 IFHGHPCASVI
-877 WDEESKWTKEG
+877 WDEASKWTKEG

-907 QWPAELDKEMEL
+907 QWPAELDEEMEL

-954 YTRLEKLLVAA
+954 HTRLEKLLVAA
-965 YEDDWKAGALD
+965 YEDDWKNGALD

-1015 LKDGFSTLVNY
+1015 LKDGFSALVNY

-1115 LKVADVGK
+1115 LKAADVGK

-1167 HHLSLAEKRDARQQA
+1167 HHLSLEDKRAARANQP
-1182 AEKKI
+1182 K

>member
-1 MAAALFNRIYAFYL
+1 
-15 RAQIQAQSGKER
+15 
-27 GRVAP
+27 
-32 IEPGR
+32 
-37 QKAYDNTMRQALDK
+37 MRQALDK

-85 VPAFLNDAQR
+85 VPAFLNDGQR

-107 LGDLL
+107 LGDSL

-164 EEETDCASAWE
+164 EEETDCASSWE

-233 QSKRKDEVNKSG
+233 QSKRKEEVNKSG

-297 RERAAIPGLPL
+297 RERAAIPGVPL
-308 SYLRFVKV
+308 TYLRFVKV
-316 ADTQGERWQPAGGW
+316 TDTQGDLWQPAGGW

-335 EDISELKI
+335 EDISELKT

-359 MLVPMRMHL
+359 MLVPMRMQL

-501 ETQVAA
+501 DASVAA
-507 QGLALAAK
+507 QGLAQAAK
-515 LLADSYHLVATNV
+515 LLAGSYHLVATNV

-543 CDEYCPEA
+543 CDEYYPEA

-556 TVFLERCLEF
+556 TVFLERCLDF
-566 NPLGGSSTIVLPQ
+566 NSLGGSSSIVLPQ

-602 IARLGPRAFETISGE
+602 IARLGPKGFQTPMWDFNVQLITLSKGVAPKEALLRGVDVAELKTVEDKGHKLKEVSILQKSQNEQLMHTDSRVEFNSGSDFEHLDAISVSFEGLTSGDISRFVANYWE
-617 VVQAIL
+617 VNVTQCSDWSFFIGSVTSAVHYGGRNQAIYWQRGFGDL
-623 ITISKGEAAPG
+623 RNSSGSYIKGEKAWGKRGLRIQQTGNLVPTIYCGELFDKNAGTVIPNEEKDLP
-634 ALLHGLDVSAP
+634 ALYCYMASPEYNNDVRKIDQS
-645 KTAADKAAKLLV
+645 
-657 EPLKSV
+657 LKV
-663 EQAKQL
+663 
-669 ENPSCS
+669 
-675 IEFED
+675 
-680 LSGVV
+680 
-685 RVENYAFVRGG
+685 
-696 ITTGDSPR
+696 
-704 FRRFYHEQPICK
+704 
-716 ERYSYQQSTVKSC
+716 TVKTLLKVPFDIKHWAEQSN
-729 SDFSGRE
+729 F
-736 LCIQWEKG
+736 LYP
-744 AGALQWHAD
+744 H
-753 NAGATIAGRD
+753 
-763 AWNRKGI
+763 GI
-770 AITYTGSLKATL
+770 PSA
-782 YSGVLFENVICVLIP
+782 YSNE
-797 RDDKWLSALWSF
+797 
-809 CSSEHFEK
+809 
-817 AVRSVNQKLS
+817 
-827 VDVRYFEK
+827 
-835 APIDIITWMH
+835 
-845 FSEIHYPYGL
+845 
-855 PKPYTNDPTQW
+855 PTQW
-866 IFHGHPCASVV
+866 IFHGHPCAAVV

-888 PVRFDESVLQVA
+888 PVRFDETVLQVA

-932 LNAFADEDGIVCLPA
+932 LNSFADEDGIVCLPA

-954 YTRLEKLLVAA
+954 HTRLEKLLVAA
-965 YEDDWKAGALD
+965 YEDDWKNGALD

-1015 LKDGFSTLVNY
+1015 LKDGFSALVNY

-1115 LKVADVGK
+1115 LKAADVGK

-1167 HHLSLAEKRDARQQA
+1167 HHLSLEDKRAARANQP
-1182 AEKKI
+1182 K

>member
-1 MAAALFNRIYAFYL
+1 
-15 RAQIQAQSGKER
+15 
-27 GRVAP
+27 
-32 IEPGR
+32 
-37 QKAYDNTMRQALDK
+37 MRQALDK

-85 VPAFLNDAQR
+85 VPTFLNDGQR

-107 LGDLL
+107 LGDPL

-144 NLLMYD
+144 DLLMYD

-214 LSPAVFEAQDSLG
+214 LSPAVFAAQDSLG

-271 NALGAWWAKRRLTQ
+271 NALGAWWAKRRLTD
-285 DHLRYASDEQEL
+285 DHLRHASDEQEL
-297 RERAAIPGLPL
+297 RERAALPGVPL

-316 ADTQGERWQPAGGW
+316 TDAQGERWQPAGGW

-335 EDISELKI
+335 QNISELKT

-359 MLVPMRMHL
+359 MLVPMRMQL

-378 RVITQNLHGLEL
+378 RVIAQNLHGLEL
-390 DGRCIEIA
+390 DSRCIEIA

-425 SGQDVLAASDEWQQ
+425 SGQDVLAASNEWQQ

-476 GKAQGAPAPWQQLLD
+476 GKGDGAPAPWQQLLD
-491 AQAQSDDESK
+491 AKAQSHEDSQDVS
-501 ETQVAA
+501 VAA

-515 LLADSYHLVATNV
+515 LLAGSYHLVATNV
-528 PYLGRGKQCAELQDF
+528 PYLGRGKQCAVLQDF
-543 CDEYCPEA
+543 CENYYPEA

-556 TVFLERCLEF
+556 TIFLERCLDF
-566 NPLGGSSTIVLPQ
+566 NPQGGCSTIVLPQ

-602 IARLGPRAFETISGE
+602 LARLGEKGFESAAAAGAF
-617 VVQAIL
+617 VAL
-623 ITISKGEAAPG
+623 ITLSKGVAPKE
-634 ALLHGLDVSAP
+634 ALLRGVDVSAQ
-645 KTAADKAAKLLV
+645 KNAADKDAQLLI
-657 EPLKSV
+657 EPLKSMV
-663 EQAKQL
+663 QAKQL
-669 ENPSCS
+669 DNPDARIAFDESQGTLMSASASALNGLHGADALRFRFNFWEVTFLNQWTFLQNTVDQTVHFGGRSEVFYWADNGQCYDGNDNAR
-675 IEFED
+675 IQGYAGWD
-680 LSGVV
+680 KQGVV
-685 RVENYAFVRGG
+685 V
-696 ITTGDSPR
+696 SMM
-704 FRRFYHEQPICK
+704 
-716 ERYSYQQSTVKSC
+716 
-729 SDFSGRE
+729 RE
-736 LCIQWEKG
+736 LPC
-744 AGALQWHAD
+744 
-753 NAGATIAGRD
+753 
-763 AWNRKGI
+763 
-770 AITYTGSLKATL
+770 SL
-782 YSGVLFENVICVLIP
+782 YSGQKFDISCSPIIP
-797 RDDKWLSALWSF
+797 VSPSHLPAIWSF
-809 CSSEHFEK
+809 CCSGKYNE
-817 AVRSVNQKLS
+817 AVRHIDQKLN
-827 VDVRYFEK
+827 VTNATLTKVPFDLEYWTKVAE
-835 APIDIITWMH
+835 
-845 FSEIHYPYGL
+845 EQYPNGL

-866 IFHGHPCASVV
+866 IFHGHPCASAV

-888 PVRFDESVLQVA
+888 AVRFDDTVLQVA

-907 QWPAELDKEMEL
+907 QWPAELDEEMEL

-954 YTRLEKLLVAA
+954 HTRLEKLLVAA
-965 YEDDWKAGALD
+965 YEDDWKNGALD

-1015 LKDGFSTLVNY
+1015 LKDGFSALLNY

-1071 QRLEAILAGEKGL
+1071 QRLEAILVGEKGL

-1115 LKVADVGK
+1115 LKAADVGK

-1167 HHLSLAEKRDARQQA
+1167 HHLSLEDKRTARANQP
-1182 AEKKI
+1182 K

>member
-1 MAAALFNRIYAFYL
+1 MAAALFNRISAFYL

-27 GRVAP
+27 RRVAP
-32 IEPGR
+32 IEPDR

-56 LESTVLAAREVVETA
+56 LESAVLAAREVVETA

-85 VPAFLNDAQR
+85 VPAFLNDGQR

-107 LGDLL
+107 LGDSL

-245 VPIGADELSPVTQL
+245 DLIGADELSPVTQL

-297 RERAAIPGLPL
+297 RERAAIPGVPL

-316 ADTQGERWQPAGGW
+316 TDTQGERWQPAGGW

-335 EDISELKI
+335 EDICELKT

-359 MLVPMRMHL
+359 MLVPMRMQL

-408 FPNAGGYRPLPA
+408 FPDAGGYRPLPA

-425 SGQDVLAASDEWQQ
+425 SGQDVLAASNEWQQ

-448 PALAWLMRQFSDAPV
+448 PALAWLKRQFSDAPV

-476 GKAQGAPAPWQQLLD
+476 GKGEGAPAPWLQLLD

-501 ETQVAA
+501 DASVAA

-515 LLADSYHLVATNV
+515 LLAGSYHLVATNV

-543 CDEYCPEA
+543 CDEYYPEA

-556 TVFLERCLEF
+556 TVFLERCLDF
-566 NPLGGSSTIVLPQ
+566 NAQGGSSTIVLPQ

-602 IARLGPRAFETISGE
+602 IARLGPKGFQTPMWDFNVQLITLSKGVAPKEALLRGVDVAELKTVEDKGQKLKEVSILQKSQNEQLMHTDSRVEFNSGSDFEHLDAISVSFEGLTSGDISRFVANYWE
-617 VVQAIL
+617 VNVTPCSDWSFFIGSVTSAVHYGGRNQAIYWQRGFGDL
-623 ITISKGEAAPG
+623 KNSSGSYIKGEKAWGKRGLRIQQTGNLVPTIYCGELFDKNAGTVIPNEEKDLP
-634 ALLHGLDVSAP
+634 ALYCYMASPEYNNDVRMIDQS
-645 KTAADKAAKLLV
+645 
-657 EPLKSV
+657 LKV
-663 EQAKQL
+663 
-669 ENPSCS
+669 
-675 IEFED
+675 
-680 LSGVV
+680 
-685 RVENYAFVRGG
+685 
-696 ITTGDSPR
+696 
-704 FRRFYHEQPICK
+704 
-716 ERYSYQQSTVKSC
+716 TVKTLLKVPFDIKHWAEQSN
-729 SDFSGRE
+729 F
-736 LCIQWEKG
+736 LYP
-744 AGALQWHAD
+744 H
-753 NAGATIAGRD
+753 
-763 AWNRKGI
+763 GI
-770 AITYTGSLKATL
+770 PSA
-782 YSGVLFENVICVLIP
+782 YSNE
-797 RDDKWLSALWSF
+797 
-809 CSSEHFEK
+809 
-817 AVRSVNQKLS
+817 
-827 VDVRYFEK
+827 
-835 APIDIITWMH
+835 
-845 FSEIHYPYGL
+845 
-855 PKPYTNDPTQW
+855 PTQW
-866 IFHGHPCASVV
+866 IFHGHPCASVI
-877 WDEESKWTKEG
+877 WDDISKWTKEG
-888 PVRFDESVLQVA
+888 PVRFDDTVLQVA

-907 QWPAELDKEMEL
+907 QWPAELDEEMEL

-954 YTRLEKLLVAA
+954 HTRLEKLLVAA
-965 YEDDWKAGALD
+965 YEDDWKNGALD

-1015 LKDGFSTLVNY
+1015 LKDGFSALVNY

-1115 LKVADVGK
+1115 LKAADVGK

-1167 HHLSLAEKRDARQQA
+1167 HHLSLEDKRAARANQP
-1182 AEKKI
+1182 K

>member
-1 MAAALFNRIYAFYL
+1 
-15 RAQIQAQSGKER
+15 
-27 GRVAP
+27 
-32 IEPGR
+32 
-37 QKAYDNTMRQALDK
+37 MRQALDK

-56 LESTVLAAREVVETA
+56 LESAVLAAREVVETA

-107 LGDLL
+107 LGDPL

-233 QSKRKDEVNKSG
+233 QSKRKEEVNKSG

-297 RERAAIPGLPL
+297 RERAAIPGVPL

-316 ADTQGERWQPAGGW
+316 TDTQGERWQPAGGW

-335 EDISELKI
+335 EDICELKT

-359 MLVPMRMHL
+359 MLVPMRMQL

-408 FPNAGGYRPLPA
+408 FPDAGGYRPLPA
-420 LQLAC
+420 VQLAC
-425 SGQDVLAASDEWQQ
+425 SGQDVLAASNEWQQ

-448 PALAWLMRQFSDAPV
+448 PALAWLKRQFSDAPV

-476 GKAQGAPAPWQQLLD
+476 GKGEGAPAPWLQLLD

-501 ETQVAA
+501 DASVAA

-515 LLADSYHLVATNV
+515 LLAGSYHLVATNV
-528 PYLGRGKQCAELQDF
+528 PYLGAGKQSAFLQKF
-543 CDEYCPEA
+543 CENYYSDA
-551 KADLA
+551 KIDLA
-556 TVFLERCLEF
+556 TVFLERCLDF
-566 NPLGGSSTIVLPQ
+566 NFQGGSSLIVLPQ
-579 NWLFLTSYK
+579 NWLFLTSYR
-588 KFREKLLTEQTWNL
+588 KFRKKLLTEHSWNT
-602 IARLGPRAFETISGE
+602 IARLGPKGFQTPMWDFN
-617 VVQAIL
+617 VQL
-623 ITISKGEAAPG
+623 ITLTKGKAQVNSSLCG
-634 ALLHGLDVSAP
+634 FDVAKFNSADE
-645 KTAADKAAKLLV
+645 KSIYLRTEK
-657 EPLKSV
+657 EKSV
-663 EQAKQL
+663 LQFKQL
-669 ENPSCS
+669 ENPDAIIQFDSNTDSVLLCKYSSCYQGTSTGDTERFIQAFWESEGLSAS
-675 IEFED
+675 IEYLESTPARTDFY
-680 LSGVV
+680 SG
-685 RVENYAFVRGG
+685 
-696 ITTGDSPR
+696 
-704 FRRFYHEQPICK
+704 
-716 ERYSYQQSTVKSC
+716 KSWII
-729 SDFSGRE
+729 
-736 LCIQWEKG
+736 LWKG
-744 AGALQWHAD
+744 TNTFQGAA
-753 NAGATIAGRD
+753 IRGRD
-763 AWNRKGI
+763 AWGKRGVIIGQMANLPASI
-770 AITYTGSLKATL
+770 YTGNRFPDKSPAIIPKDEDNVAA
-782 YSGVLFENVICVLIP
+782 LF
-797 RDDKWLSALWSF
+797 SF
-809 CSSEHFEK
+809 CESPEF
-817 AVRSVNQKLS
+817 SVELRKINQKLS
-827 VDVRYFEK
+827 VNNGYVSKVPFDVHRWEQIAQEK
-835 APIDIITWMH
+835 
-845 FSEIHYPYGL
+845 YPNGL

-866 IFHGHPCASVV
+866 LFHGHPCASVI
-877 WDEESKWTKEG
+877 WDEASKWTKEG
-888 PVRFDESVLQVA
+888 PVRFDDTVLQVA

-954 YTRLEKLLVAA
+954 HTRLEKLLVAA
-965 YEDDWKAGALD
+965 YEDDWKNGALD
-976 KLLTAVGSK
+976 KLLAAVGSK

-1015 LKDGFSTLVNY
+1015 LKDGFSALVNY

-1091 PLAEQPIG
+1091 TLAEQPIG

-1115 LKVADVGK
+1115 LKAADVGK

-1167 HHLSLAEKRDARQQA
+1167 HHLSLEDKRAARANQP
-1182 AEKKI
+1182 K

>member
-1 MAAALFNRIYAFYL
+1 
-15 RAQIQAQSGKER
+15 
-27 GRVAP
+27 
-32 IEPGR
+32 
-37 QKAYDNTMRQALDK
+37 MRQALDK

-79 GVADAT
+79 GVGDAN

-205 RTLEGLIMA
+205 RSLEGLIMA

-233 QSKRKDEVNKSG
+233 QSKRKEEVNKSG

-297 RERAAIPGLPL
+297 RERAAIPGVPL

-316 ADTQGERWQPAGGW
+316 TNTQGERWQPAGGW

-335 EDISELKI
+335 EDICELKT

-359 MLVPMRMHL
+359 MLVPMRMYL

-425 SGQDVLAASDEWQQ
+425 SGQDVLAASNEWQQ

-448 PALAWLMRQFSDAPV
+448 PALAWLKRQFKDAPV
-463 LGSLIDIKRAHYE
+463 LGSLIDIKRAQYQGKGE
-476 GKAQGAPAPWQQLLD
+476 GALSPWQQLLD
-491 AQAQSDDESK
+491 AKAKSDEESQDVSV
-501 ETQVAA
+501 TA

-515 LLADSYHLVATNV
+515 LLAGSYHLVATNV
-528 PYLGRGKQCAELQDF
+528 PYLGLKRQSSCLRD
-543 CDEYCPEA
+543 YCENCYPEA

-556 TVFLERCLEF
+556 TVFLERCLNF
-566 NPLGGSSTIVLPQ
+566 NCQGGSSTIVLPQ
-579 NWLFLTSYK
+579 NWLFLSSYK
-588 KFREKLLTEQTWNL
+588 KFREKLLREYRWDIL
-602 IARLGPRAFETISGE
+602 ARLGARAFETITGE

-623 ITISKGEAAPG
+623 ITISKKAPPIDSSLCG
-634 ALLHGLDVSAP
+634 IDVSNNESPSDKSASLLTLKLKNSNQLALLNSEDSRVSFEISVDSILLKEYASGLA
-645 KTAADKAAKLLV
+645 
-657 EPLKSV
+657 
-663 EQAKQL
+663 
-669 ENPSCS
+669 
-675 IEFED
+675 
-680 LSGVV
+680 
-685 RVENYAFVRGG
+685 G
-696 ITTGDSPR
+696 ILNGDSPR
-704 FRRFYHEQPICK
+704 FLKVFW
-716 ERYSYQQSTVKSC
+716 
-729 SDFSGRE
+729 E
-736 LCIQWEKG
+736 L
-744 AGALQWHAD
+744 AVV
-753 NAGATIAGRD
+753 N
-763 AWNRKGI
+763 N
-770 AITYTGSLKATL
+770 
-782 YSGVLFENVICVLIP
+782 
-797 RDDKWLSALWSF
+797 LWSF
-809 CSSEHFEK
+809 QHTTQSSSSFFGGLHNIIYYDDENNHLREEAWIRRDRLHDSDQRGKVAFKKNAVAVSSMGQLPVSLFTGSRFDSNVAVVLPKNDKDLPAIWSYCSSIEFHT
-817 AVRSVNQKLS
+817 
-827 VDVRYFEK
+827 DVRN
-835 APIDIITWMH
+835 IDQALKVTNSTLVKVPFDLERW
-845 FSEIHYPYGL
+845 SEIARSDYPHGL
-855 PKPYTNDPTQW
+855 PKPYSNDPIQW
-866 IFHGHPCASVV
+866 IFHGHPCASVI

-888 PVRFDESVLQVA
+888 LVRFDETVLQVA

-907 QWPAELDKEMEL
+907 QWPAELDEEIVL

-954 YTRLEKLLVAA
+954 HTRLEKLLVAA
-965 YEDDWKAGALD
+965 YEDDWKNGALD
-976 KLLTAVGSK
+976 KLLTAVGTK

-1015 LKDGFSTLVNY
+1015 LKDGFSALVNY

-1035 RLIYTYLGDWIRI
+1035 RLIYTYLGDWMRI

-1167 HHLSLAEKRDARQQA
+1167 HHLSLEDKRAARANQP
-1182 AEKKI
+1182 K

>member
-1 MAAALFNRIYAFYL
+1 
-15 RAQIQAQSGKER
+15 
-27 GRVAP
+27 
-32 IEPGR
+32 
-37 QKAYDNTMRQALDK
+37 MRQALDK
-51 TLRTQ
+51 TLRNQ

-107 LGDLL
+107 LGDPL

-164 EEETDCASAWE
+164 EEETDCSSAWE

-194 VLAVRLPINHQ
+194 VLAVCLPINHQ

-214 LSPAVFEAQDSLG
+214 LSPAVFAAQDSLG

-233 QSKRKDEVNKSG
+233 QSKRKEEVNRSG

-271 NALGAWWAKRRLTQ
+271 NALGAWWAKHRLTD
-285 DHLRYASDEQEL
+285 DHLHHASDEQEL
-297 RERAAIPGLPL
+297 RERAAIDGVPL
-308 SYLRFVKV
+308 TYLRFVKV
-316 ADTQGERWQPAGGW
+316 TDTQGELWQPAGGW
-330 YDAWP
+330 YDTWP
-335 EDISELKI
+335 QNISELKT

-359 MLVPMRMHL
+359 MLVPMRMQL
-368 EGCDANTAIE
+368 ERCDANTAIE

-408 FPNAGGYRPLPA
+408 FPDAGGYRPLPA

-425 SGQDVLAASDEWQQ
+425 SGQDVLAASTEWQQ

-448 PALAWLMRQFSDAPV
+448 PALAWLMHQFSDAPV

-476 GKAQGAPAPWQQLLD
+476 GKDQGVPAPWQQLLD

-501 ETQVAA
+501 DASVAA
-507 QGLALAAK
+507 QGLAQAAK
-515 LLADSYHLVATNV
+515 LLAGSYHLVATNV
-528 PYLGRGKQCAELQDF
+528 PYLGRGKQCAVLQDF
-543 CDEYCPEA
+543 CDEYYPEA

-556 TVFLERCLEF
+556 TVFLERSFDF
-566 NPLGGSSTIVLPQ
+566 NPEGGSLTIVLPQ

-588 KFREKLLTEQTWNL
+588 KFREKLLTEQSWNL
-602 IARLGPRAFETISGE
+602 LARLGPRAFETISGE

-623 ITISKGEAAPG
+623 ITLSKGVAPKE
-634 ALLHGLDVSAP
+634 ALLRGVDVVACSS
-645 KTAADKAAKLLV
+645 ADKKANALIEDEIKVVVQRQQLQNPDSRVALEEGLNLPSLGKYATGLV
-657 EPLKSV
+657 
-663 EQAKQL
+663 
-669 ENPSCS
+669 
-675 IEFED
+675 
-680 LSGVV
+680 
-685 RVENYAFVRGG
+685 G
-696 ITTGDSPR
+696 IQTGDDPR
-704 FRRFYHEQPICK
+704 YLITCWEVSQENTVWQLLQHTPDEYTDYAGLSWKIRWEEGDGVLQCSKGARIQGVEAVGEQGVAVHRMGTIFPYYFSGKFYHQNIAVVLPRNK
-716 ERYSYQQSTVKSC
+716 EH
-729 SDFSGRE
+729 
-736 LCIQWEKG
+736 L
-744 AGALQWHAD
+744 
-753 NAGATIAGRD
+753 
-763 AWNRKGI
+763 I
-770 AITYTGSLKATL
+770 AIWCYCKSAEYKEAVRRIDQKLNITNATL
-782 YSGVLFENVICVLIP
+782 VKVPFDLEYWTTVAG
-797 RDDKWLSALWSF
+797 K
-809 CSSEHFEK
+809 
-817 AVRSVNQKLS
+817 Q
-827 VDVRYFEK
+827 
-835 APIDIITWMH
+835 
-845 FSEIHYPYGL
+845 YPNGL
-855 PKPYTNDPTQW
+855 PRPYSDDPTQW
-866 IFHGHPCASVV
+866 IFHGHPCASVIL
-877 WDEESKWTKEG
+877 DEESKWTKEG
-888 PVRFDESVLQVA
+888 PVRFDETVLQVA

-907 QWPAELDKEMEL
+907 QWPAELDEEMDL

-954 YTRLEKLLVAA
+954 HSRLEKLLVAA
-965 YEDDWKAGALD
+965 YEDDWKSGALD

-1015 LKDGFSTLVNY
+1015 LKDGFSALVNY

-1071 QRLEAILAGEKGL
+1071 QRLEAILVGEKGL

-1115 LKVADVGK
+1115 LKAADVGK

-1167 HHLSLAEKRDARQQA
+1167 HYLSLAEKRDARQQA
-1182 AEKKI
+1182 AEKKV

>member
-1 MAAALFNRIYAFYL
+1 
-15 RAQIQAQSGKER
+15 
-27 GRVAP
+27 
-32 IEPGR
+32 
-37 QKAYDNTMRQALDK
+37 MRQALDK

-107 LGDLL
+107 LGDSL

-164 EEETDCASAWE
+164 EEEPDCASAWE

-214 LSPAVFEAQDSLG
+214 LLPAVFEAQDSLG

-233 QSKRKDEVNKSG
+233 QSKRKEEVNKSG

-271 NALGAWWAKRRLTQ
+271 NALGAWWAKRRLTD
-285 DHLRYASDEQEL
+285 DHLRHASDEQEL
-297 RERAAIPGLPL
+297 RERAAIPGVPL
-308 SYLRFVKV
+308 TYLRFVKV
-316 ADTQGERWQPAGGW
+316 TDTQGERWQPAGGW

-335 EDISELKI
+335 QDISELKT

-368 EGCDANTAIE
+368 EGCDTNTAIE

-390 DGRCIEIA
+390 DSRCIEIA

-408 FPNAGGYRPLPA
+408 FPNAGGYRALPS

-425 SGQDVLAASDEWQQ
+425 SGQDVQAASHEWQQ

-448 PALAWLMRQFSDAPV
+448 PALDWLMRQFSDAPV

-476 GKAQGAPAPWQQLLD
+476 GKGQGAPAPWLQLLD

-515 LLADSYHLVATNV
+515 LLTGSYHLVATNV
-528 PYLGRGKQCAELQDF
+528 PYLGAKRQASGLRD
-543 CDEYCPEA
+543 YCENYYPEA

-556 TVFLERCLEF
+556 TVFLERCLDF
-566 NPLGGSSTIVLPQ
+566 NPQGGSSTIVLPQ

-602 IARLGPRAFETISGE
+602 LARLGPRAFETISGE

-623 ITISKGEAAPG
+623 ITLSKGVAPKDAFLRG
-634 ALLHGLDVSAP
+634 VDVSAS
-645 KTAADKAAKLLV
+645 KTATEKSDECRKSDIFAVKQSEQKNNPDYVITIKVSSDSLPLLADFAISMRGIVSGDTDKWIKKYWEKPKLG
-657 EPLKSV
+657 S
-663 EQAKQL
+663 
-669 ENPSCS
+669 
-675 IEFED
+675 F
-680 LSGVV
+680 
-685 RVENYAFVRGG
+685 
-696 ITTGDSPR
+696 R
-704 FRRFYHEQPICK
+704 FL
-716 ERYSYQQSTVKSC
+716 QSTPSTTNIGIGKEHMIDWC
-729 SDFSGRE
+729 SSGIGMLRP
-736 LCIQWEKG
+736 G
-744 AGALQWHAD
+744 ANNMAYGC
-753 NAGATIAGRD
+753 
-763 AWNRKGI
+763 KGI
-770 AITYTGSLKATL
+770 AHGQIGVLPATNYDGNLYDNNTAALIPNDRGNLAALWCYSSSTEFSEQVRKIDQALKVTNATL
-782 YSGVLFENVICVLIP
+782 LKIP
-797 RDDKWLSALWSF
+797 FDLNYWTQIA
-809 CSSEHFEK
+809 EK
-817 AVRSVNQKLS
+817 
-827 VDVRYFEK
+827 E
-835 APIDIITWMH
+835 
-845 FSEIHYPYGL
+845 YPNGL

-866 IFHGHPCASVV
+866 IFHGHPCASVI
-877 WDEESKWTKEG
+877 WDDESKWTKEG
-888 PVRFDESVLQVA
+888 PVRFDDIVLQVA

-954 YTRLEKLLVAA
+954 HTRLEKLLVAA

-976 KLLTAVGSK
+976 KLLAAVGSK

-1015 LKDGFSTLVNY
+1015 LKDGFSALVNY

-1091 PLAEQPIG
+1091 PLTEQPIG

-1115 LKVADVGK
+1115 LKAADVGK

-1140 RGNDVASAPWYT
+1140 RGNDVADAPWYT

-1167 HHLSLAEKRDARQQA
+1167 HHLSLADKRAARANQP
-1182 AEKKI
+1182 K

>member
-1 MAAALFNRIYAFYL
+1 
-15 RAQIQAQSGKER
+15 
-27 GRVAP
+27 
-32 IEPGR
+32 
-37 QKAYDNTMRQALDK
+37 MRQALDK

-71 CREEIERL
+71 CREEMDRL

-107 LGDLL
+107 LGDSL

-194 VLAVRLPINHQ
+194 VLAVRMPINHQ

-233 QSKRKDEVNKSG
+233 QNKRKDEVNKSG

-271 NALGAWWAKRRLTQ
+271 NALGAWWAKRRLTD
-285 DHLRYASDEQEL
+285 DHLRHASDEQEL
-297 RERAAIPGLPL
+297 RERAAIPGVPL
-308 SYLRFVKV
+308 TYLRFVKV
-316 ADTQGERWQPAGGW
+316 TDTQGDLWQPAGGW

-335 EDISELKI
+335 QNISELKT

-425 SGQDVLAASDEWQQ
+425 SGQDVLAASHEWQQ
-439 LAKQNPELE
+439 LAKQNTQLA
-448 PALAWLMRQFSDAPV
+448 PALDWLMRQFSDAPV

-476 GKAQGAPAPWQQLLD
+476 GKGQGAPAPWQQLLD
-491 AQAQSDDESK
+491 AQAQSDEESK

-515 LLADSYHLVATNV
+515 LLAGSYHLVATNV
-528 PYLGRGKQCAELQDF
+528 PYLGRGKQCAVLQDF
-543 CDEYCPEA
+543 CENYYPEA
-551 KADLA
+551 KSDLA
-556 TVFLERCLEF
+556 TVFLERCLDF
-566 NPLGGSSTIVLPQ
+566 NSLGGGSTIVLPQ

-602 IARLGPRAFETISGE
+602 IARLGPKGFQTPMWDFN
-617 VVQAIL
+617 VQL
-623 ITISKGEAAPG
+623 ITLSKG
-634 ALLHGLDVSAP
+634 VAP
-645 KTAADKAAKLLV
+645 KDAFLRGVDVAELITVEEKTKDLIGEQVISIGQKQQLLNADSRVVLDERPSLPLLQSYADGLVGLQTSDDPMFVAAFWEVNRINFDIWELM
-657 EPLKSV
+657 
-663 EQAKQL
+663 QATPDIYDCYAGQ
-669 ENPSCS
+669 SWM
-675 IEFED
+675 
-680 LSGVV
+680 V
-685 RVENYAFVRGG
+685 R
-696 ITTGDSPR
+696 
-704 FRRFYHEQPICK
+704 
-716 ERYSYQQSTVKSC
+716 
-729 SDFSGRE
+729 
-736 LCIQWEKG
+736 WEKG
-744 AGALQWHAD
+744 EGLLLSLPTAYP
-753 NAGATIAGRD
+753 T
-763 AWNRKGI
+763 KG
-770 AITYTGSLKATL
+770 LKAVGFHGVAIHRMGKIYAYHYGKERFHQNVATL
-782 YSGVLFENVICVLIP
+782 LPKS
-797 RDDKWLSALWSF
+797 DKYLPAIWCF
-809 CSSEHFEK
+809 CSSSEYSA
-817 AVRSVNQKLS
+817 AVRLIDQKLN
-827 VDVRYFEK
+827 VTNATLVKVPFDLDHWTQVAEEK
-835 APIDIITWMH
+835 
-845 FSEIHYPYGL
+845 YPNGL
-855 PKPYTNDPTQW
+855 PRPYTNDPTQW

-888 PVRFDESVLQVA
+888 LVRFDETVLQVA

-954 YTRLEKLLVAA
+954 HTRLEKLLVAA

-976 KLLTAVGSK
+976 KLLAAVGSK

-1015 LKDGFSTLVNY
+1015 LKDGFCALINY

-1071 QRLEAILAGEKGL
+1071 KRLEAILAGEKGL

-1140 RGNDVASAPWYT
+1140 RGNDVASASWYT

-1167 HHLSLAEKRDARQQA
+1167 HHLSLEDKRAARA
-1182 AEKKI
+1182 NKLK

>member
-1 MAAALFNRIYAFYL
+1 
-15 RAQIQAQSGKER
+15 
-27 GRVAP
+27 
-32 IEPGR
+32 
-37 QKAYDNTMRQALDK
+37 MRQALDK

-56 LESTVLAAREVVETA
+56 LESAVLAAREVVETA

-85 VPAFLNDAQR
+85 VPAFLNDGQR

-107 LGDLL
+107 LGDPL

-164 EEETDCASAWE
+164 EEEPDCASAWE

-186 QVFRVDSP
+186 QVFRMDSP

-245 VPIGADELSPVTQL
+245 VPIGGDELSPVTQL

-271 NALGAWWAKRRLTQ
+271 NALGAWWAKRRLTD
-285 DHLRYASDEQEL
+285 DHLRHASDEQEL
-297 RERAAIPGLPL
+297 RERAALPGVPL

-316 ADTQGERWQPAGGW
+316 TDTQGEYWQPAGGW

-335 EDISELKI
+335 QNISELKT

-439 LAKQNPELE
+439 LAKQNPVLE

-491 AQAQSDDESK
+491 AQAQNAAKSDDDSQ

-515 LLADSYHLVATNV
+515 LLAGSYHLVATNV

-543 CDEYCPEA
+543 CDEYYPEA

-556 TVFLERCLEF
+556 TVFLERCLDF
-566 NPLGGSSTIVLPQ
+566 NSLGGSSTIVLPQ

-623 ITISKGEAAPG
+623 ITLSKGAAAKG

-645 KTAADKAAKLLV
+645 KTAAEKAEQLLI
-657 EPLKSV
+657 ESLKSV

-669 ENPSCS
+669 ENPGSKIS
-675 IEFED
+675 FTDVSYEGSLSTYATVHYGSKPGQTARVTRQFWEFGECD
-680 LSGVV
+680 FESWMFMGSSPLGEMHYSG
-685 RVENYAFVRGG
+685 
-696 ITTGDSPR
+696 
-704 FRRFYHEQPICK
+704 
-716 ERYSYQQSTVKSC
+716 KSEVC
-729 SDFSGRE
+729 F
-736 LCIQWEKG
+736 
-744 AGALQWHAD
+744 
-753 NAGATIAGRD
+753 
-763 AWNRKGI
+763 
-770 AITYTGSLKATL
+770 SLKAIQDCNIDAFGVRGSEAWAK
-782 YSGVLFENVICVLIP
+782 SGLIVSKMSSLPHSIYMGEFFDDNTCVIVPKSDAHSKAILCAMDELVFQKNVREI
-797 RDDKWLSALWSF
+797 
-809 CSSEHFEK
+809 
-817 AVRSVNQKLS
+817 NQKIS
-827 VDVRYFEK
+827 
-835 APIDIITWMH
+835 ITKETLEATQFDYAYW
-845 FSEIHYPYGL
+845 SKVAEEQYPQGL

-888 PVRFDESVLQVA
+888 PVRFDDTVLQVA

-954 YTRLEKLLVAA
+954 HTRLEKLLVAA

-1015 LKDGFSTLVNY
+1015 LKDGFSALVNY

-1071 QRLEAILAGEKGL
+1071 QRLEAILAGEEGL

-1167 HHLSLAEKRDARQQA
+1167 HHLSLAEKKHAREQQA
-1182 AEKKI
+1182 

>member
-1 MAAALFNRIYAFYL
+1 
-15 RAQIQAQSGKER
+15 
-27 GRVAP
+27 
-32 IEPGR
+32 
-37 QKAYDNTMRQALDK
+37 MRQALDK
-51 TLRTQ
+51 TLRNQ

-71 CREEIERL
+71 CWEEIERL

-107 LGDLL
+107 LGDPL

-164 EEETDCASAWE
+164 EEEPDCASAWE

-271 NALGAWWAKRRLTQ
+271 NALGAWWAKRRLTD
-285 DHLRYASDEQEL
+285 DHLRHASDEQEL
-297 RERAAIPGLPL
+297 RERAATPGVPL
-308 SYLRFVKV
+308 TYLRFVKV
-316 ADTQGERWQPAGGW
+316 TDTQGERWQPAGGW

-335 EDISELKI
+335 EDISELKT

-390 DGRCIEIA
+390 DSRCIEIA

-425 SGQDVLAASDEWQQ
+425 SGQDVLAASTEWQQ

-448 PALAWLMRQFSDAPV
+448 PALAWLMRQFRDAPV

-476 GKAQGAPAPWQQLLD
+476 GKGDGAPAPWQQLLD
-491 AQAQSDDESK
+491 AQTQNAAESDDESK

-515 LLADSYHLVATNV
+515 LLAGSYHLVATNV
-528 PYLGRGKQCAELQDF
+528 PYLGRGKQCAVLQDF
-543 CDEYCPEA
+543 CDEYYPEA

-556 TVFLERCLEF
+556 TVFLERCLDF
-566 NPLGGSSTIVLPQ
+566 NFLGGSSTIVLPQ

-588 KFREKLLTEQTWNL
+588 KFREKILTEQTWNL
-602 IARLGPRAFETISGE
+602 LARLGPRAFETISGE

-623 ITISKGEAAPG
+623 ITLSKGVASQE
-634 ALLHGLDVSAP
+634 ALLRGVDVSELKVATEKNISLITRDILQIGQKIQLSNP
-645 KTAADKAAKLLV
+645 DSRVSFNISAQGEHISELAECYQGLVTGDIERFTKKHWELVCKDKAWMPFRRSNNSGEMYGDVSEIILWEYGRGQLHSYAEKSREQLHDMHESGNKAWGRKGVAINRMRGLYATPYYGEHFDNNVAVIFPKSDDDLLKLL
-657 EPLKSV
+657 
-663 EQAKQL
+663 
-669 ENPSCS
+669 
-675 IEFED
+675 
-680 LSGVV
+680 
-685 RVENYAFVRGG
+685 AFVCSNVFSNAVRELDQALKVTNQTLLKVPMDIPHWNSLSKRDYPRGF
-696 ITTGDSPR
+696 PL
-704 FRRFYHEQPICK
+704 
-716 ERYSYQQSTVKSC
+716 RYS
-729 SDFSGRE
+729 
-736 LCIQWEKG
+736 
-744 AGALQWHAD
+744 
-753 NAGATIAGRD
+753 
-763 AWNRKGI
+763 
-770 AITYTGSLKATL
+770 
-782 YSGVLFENVICVLIP
+782 
-797 RDDKWLSALWSF
+797 
-809 CSSEHFEK
+809 
-817 AVRSVNQKLS
+817 
-827 VDVRYFEK
+827 
-835 APIDIITWMH
+835 
-845 FSEIHYPYGL
+845 
-855 PKPYTNDPTQW
+855 NDPTQW

-888 PVRFDESVLQVA
+888 PVRFDETVLQVA

-919 ADEQRQLVDEVAK
+919 AAEQRQLVDEVAR
-932 LNAFADEDGIVCLPA
+932 LNIFADEDGIVCLPA

-954 YTRLEKLLVAA
+954 HTRLEKLLVAA
-965 YEDDWKAGALD
+965 YEDDWKNGALD
-976 KLLTAVGSK
+976 KLLTVVGSK

-1015 LKDGFSTLVNY
+1015 LKDGFSALVNY

-1115 LKVADVGK
+1115 LKAADVGK
-1123 KGAGILRFK
+1123 KGAGI
-1132 PNINWNKD
+1132 
-1140 RGNDVASAPWYT
+1140 
-1152 LGLQYGEKEGARIND
+1152 
-1167 HHLSLAEKRDARQQA
+1167 
-1182 AEKKI
+1182 

>member
-1 MAAALFNRIYAFYL
+1 
-15 RAQIQAQSGKER
+15 
-27 GRVAP
+27 
-32 IEPGR
+32 
-37 QKAYDNTMRQALDK
+37 MRQALDK
-51 TLRTQ
+51 TLRNQ

-85 VPAFLNDAQR
+85 VPAFLNDGQR

-107 LGDLL
+107 LGDPL

-164 EEETDCASAWE
+164 EEEPDCASAWE

-233 QSKRKDEVNKSG
+233 QSKRKEEVNKSG

-271 NALGAWWAKRRLTQ
+271 NALGAWWAKRRLTD
-285 DHLRYASDEQEL
+285 DHLRHASDEQEL
-297 RERAAIPGLPL
+297 RERAAIEGVPL
-308 SYLRFVKV
+308 TYLRFVKV
-316 ADTQGERWQPAGGW
+316 TDTQGDLWQPAGGW

-335 EDISELKI
+335 ENISELKT

-408 FPNAGGYRPLPA
+408 FPNAGGYRPLPP

-425 SGQDVLAASDEWQQ
+425 SGQDVLAASHEWQQ

-448 PALAWLMRQFSDAPV
+448 SALAWLMRQFSDAPV

-476 GKAQGAPAPWQQLLD
+476 GKREGAPAPWQQLLD
-491 AQAQSDDESK
+491 AQAQNAAESDEESK

-515 LLADSYHLVATNV
+515 LLAGSYHLVATNV
-528 PYLGRGKQCAELQDF
+528 PYLGRGKQGAVLQDF
-543 CDEYCPEA
+543 CDEYYPEA

-556 TVFLERCLEF
+556 TVFLERCLDF
-566 NPLGGSSTIVLPQ
+566 NPLGGTSTIVLPQ

-602 IARLGPRAFETISGE
+602 LARLGEKGFESSAAAGAF
-617 VVQAIL
+617 VAL
-623 ITISKGEAAPG
+623 IALSNGVAPKE
-634 ALLHGLDVSAP
+634 ALLRGVDVAEL
-645 KTAADKAAKLLV
+645 KTVPEKSDALIFDD
-657 EPLKSV
+657 LKYV
-663 EQAKQL
+663 NQYKQL
-669 ENPSCS
+669 NNP
-675 IEFED
+675 D
-680 LSGVV
+680 GRVLLSELESLGFLLKV
-685 RVENYAFVRGG
+685 ATSQQG
-696 ITTGDSPR
+696 ITTGDLKR
-704 FRRFYHEQPICK
+704 FGLLYWELSKIDSSQ
-716 ERYSYQQSTVKSC
+716 YMYWQSTTSKIAH
-729 SDFSGRE
+729 FQGRE
-736 LCIQWEKG
+736 LVVKWNVNGLSLSDIP
-744 AGALQWHAD
+744 
-753 NAGATIAGRD
+753 GATLR
-763 AWNRKGI
+763 
-770 AITYTGSLKATL
+770 GSNTL
-782 YSGVLFENVICVLIP
+782 NSYGVLVSLMRDLPVTLSTGELGDDNTTRIIPNEENDIV
-797 RDDKWLSALWSF
+797 ALWCF
-809 CSSEHFEK
+809 CSSPIFNSG
-817 AVRSVNQKLS
+817 VREVDQSLKVMPNTALQVPFNRQFWLNEANKL
-827 VDVRYFEK
+827 
-835 APIDIITWMH
+835 
-845 FSEIHYPYGL
+845 YPNGL
-855 PKPYTNDPTQW
+855 PKPYSNDPTQW
-866 IFHGHPCASVV
+866 IFHGHPCSSVV
-877 WDEESKWTKEG
+877 WDDASKWTKEG
-888 PVRFDESVLQVA
+888 PVRVDETVLQVA

-954 YTRLEKLLVAA
+954 HTRLEKLLVAA

-976 KLLTAVGSK
+976 KLLAAVGSK

-990 LRDKFFEQHCKLFQ
+990 LRDKFFEQHCKRFQ

-1015 LKDGFSTLVNY
+1015 LKDGFSALVNY

-1071 QRLEAILAGEKGL
+1071 QRLEAILVGEKGL

-1115 LKVADVGK
+1115 LKAADVGK

-1167 HHLSLAEKRDARQQA
+1167 HHLSLADKRAARANQP
-1182 AEKKI
+1182 K

>member
-1 MAAALFNRIYAFYL
+1 
-15 RAQIQAQSGKER
+15 
-27 GRVAP
+27 
-32 IEPGR
+32 
-37 QKAYDNTMRQALDK
+37 MRQALDK
-51 TLRTQ
+51 TLRNQ
-56 LESTVLAAREVVETA
+56 LESTVLVAREVVETA

-85 VPAFLNDAQR
+85 VPAFLNDGQR

-107 LGDLL
+107 LGDSL

-144 NLLMYD
+144 DLLMYD

-271 NALGAWWAKRRLTQ
+271 NALGAWWAKRRLTD
-285 DHLRYASDEQEL
+285 DHLRHASDEQEL

-316 ADTQGERWQPAGGW
+316 TDTQGERWQPAGGW

-335 EDISELKI
+335 ADISELKT

-378 RVITQNLHGLEL
+378 RVIEQNLHGLEL
-390 DGRCIEIA
+390 DSRCIEIA

-408 FPNAGGYRPLPA
+408 FPNAGGYRPLPS

-425 SGQDVLAASDEWQQ
+425 SGQDVLAASNEWLQ

-448 PALAWLMRQFSDAPV
+448 PAFAWLMRQFSDAPV

-476 GKAQGAPAPWQQLLD
+476 GKGDGAPAPWQQLLD
-491 AQAQSDDESK
+491 AKAQSDEES
-501 ETQVAA
+501 QDVSVAA

-515 LLADSYHLVATNV
+515 LLAGSYHLVATNV
-528 PYLGRGKQCAELQDF
+528 PYLGRGKQCAVLQDF
-543 CDEYCPEA
+543 CDEYYPEA

-556 TVFLERCLEF
+556 TVFLERCFDF
-566 NPLGGSSTIVLPQ
+566 NPEGGSSTIVLPQ

-588 KFREKLLTEQTWNL
+588 KFREKLLTEQSWNL
-602 IARLGPRAFETISGE
+602 LARLGPRAFETISGE

-623 ITISKGEAAPG
+623 ITLSKGVAPKE
-634 ALLHGLDVSAP
+634 ALLRGVDVSEF
-645 KTAADKAAKLLV
+645 KTALDKNYWIKRELVRSDKQVRQKDNPDSRIVFGANNTQEIMSVVAVSYQGLRAGDKERFVLNFWEVDAHFPRWEPLRSSSKKEGEFDGASNILLWEQGNGSLHEYAKLYRSQLHDMHESGNLAWGRKGV
-657 EPLKSV
+657 ILNQMGTLKS
-663 EQAKQL
+663 
-669 ENPSCS
+669 S
-675 IEFED
+675 IYEGFKFD
-680 LSGVV
+680 G
-685 RVENYAFVRGG
+685 
-696 ITTGDSPR
+696 
-704 FRRFYHEQPICK
+704 
-716 ERYSYQQSTVKSC
+716 
-729 SDFSGRE
+729 
-736 LCIQWEKG
+736 
-744 AGALQWHAD
+744 
-753 NAGATIAGRD
+753 NA
-763 AWNRKGI
+763 
-770 AITYTGSLKATL
+770 
-782 YSGVLFENVICVLIP
+782 NVILPLNSSVTVE
-797 RDDKWLSALWSF
+797 ALWSY
-809 CSSEHFEK
+809 CSSTKYHDE
-817 AVRSVNQKLS
+817 VRSIDQKMS
-827 VDVRYFEK
+827 VTNATLLKVPFDAFYWENK
-835 APIDIITWMH
+835 AK
-845 FSEIHYPYGL
+845 EEYPNGL
-855 PKPYTNDPTQW
+855 PKPYSNDFTQW
-866 IFHGHPCASVV
+866 FFHGHPCASVV

-888 PVRFDESVLQVA
+888 LVRFDETVLQVA

-907 QWPAELDKEMEL
+907 QWPAELDEEMEL
-919 ADEQRQLVDEVAK
+919 ADEQRQLVDEVAR

-954 YTRLEKLLVAA
+954 HTRLEKLLVAA

-976 KLLTAVGSK
+976 KLLAAVGSK

-1015 LKDGFSTLVNY
+1015 LKDGFSALVNY

-1115 LKVADVGK
+1115 LKAADVGK

-1167 HHLSLAEKRDARQQA
+1167 HHLSLADKRAARANQP
-1182 AEKKI
+1182 E

>member
-1 MAAALFNRIYAFYL
+1 
-15 RAQIQAQSGKER
+15 
-27 GRVAP
+27 
-32 IEPGR
+32 
-37 QKAYDNTMRQALDK
+37 MRQALDK
-51 TLRTQ
+51 TLRNQ

-107 LGDLL
+107 LGDPL

-164 EEETDCASAWE
+164 EEEPDCASAWE
-175 LAGRLAAKMLP
+175 LAGHLAAKMLP

-194 VLAVRLPINHQ
+194 VLAVRMPINHQ

-271 NALGAWWAKRRLTQ
+271 NALGAWWAKRRLTD
-285 DHLRYASDEQEL
+285 DHLRHASDEQEL
-297 RERAAIPGLPL
+297 RERAAIPGVPL
-308 SYLRFVKV
+308 TYLRFVKV
-316 ADTQGERWQPAGGW
+316 TDTQGDLWQPAGGW

-335 EDISELKI
+335 EDISELKT

-398 AFALALEAWR
+398 AFTLALEAWR
-408 FPNAGGYRPLPA
+408 FPDAGGYRPLPA

-425 SGQDVLAASDEWQQ
+425 SGQDLLAASNEWQQ

-476 GKAQGAPAPWQQLLD
+476 GKGDGAPAPWQQLLD
-491 AQAQSDDESK
+491 AKAQSDEES
-501 ETQVAA
+501 QDVSVAA

-515 LLADSYHLVATNV
+515 LLAGSYHLVATNV
-528 PYLGRGKQCAELQDF
+528 PYLGRGKQCAVLQDF
-543 CDEYCPEA
+543 CDEYYPEA

-556 TVFLERCLEF
+556 TVFLDRCFDF
-566 NPLGGSSTIVLPQ
+566 NPEGGSSTIVLPQ

-588 KFREKLLTEQTWNL
+588 KFREKLLTEHTWNL
-602 IARLGPRAFETISGE
+602 LARLGPRAFETISGE

-623 ITISKGEAAPG
+623 ITLSKGVAPKD
-634 ALLHGLDVSAP
+634 ALLRGIDVSAP
-645 KTAADKAAKLLV
+645 QNAADKAAQLLV
-657 EPLKSV
+657 EPLKNV
-663 EQAKQL
+663 EQAKQF
-669 ENPSCS
+669 ENPDSRIVIADVGLAS
-675 IEFED
+675 KLLKEVAEVSQGISPGDTTQLRFTHWEVQD
-680 LSGVV
+680 LFGWKLMHSSPDGV
-685 RVENYAFVRGG
+685 
-696 ITTGDSPR
+696 S
-704 FRRFYHEQPICK
+704 H
-716 ERYSYQQSTVKSC
+716 
-729 SDFSGRE
+729 FSGIDSIIRE
-736 LCIQWEKG
+736 PNESFFNRFDGFRLCGEKCWG
-744 AGALQWHAD
+744 K
-753 NAGATIAGRD
+753 
-763 AWNRKGI
+763 KGI
-770 AITYTGSLKATL
+770 SIGKMRHLPVAIYTGNTFDANSP
-782 YSGVLFENVICVLIP
+782 VLIP
-797 RDDKWLSALWSF
+797 KDDRHLPFIYAFLGSQSYL
-809 CSSEHFEK
+809 EL
-817 AVRSVNQKLS
+817 VRTLDQKL
-827 VDVRYFEK
+827 DVAVAALDKVPF
-835 APIDIITWMH
+835 DIGHWSKIA
-845 FSEIHYPYGL
+845 EEQYPNGL
-855 PKPYTNDPTQW
+855 PKPYSNDPTQW

-888 PVRFDESVLQVA
+888 LVRFDETVLQVA

-954 YTRLEKLLVAA
+954 HSRLEKLLVAA

-976 KLLTAVGSK
+976 KLLAAVGSK

-1015 LKDGFSTLVNY
+1015 LKDGFSALVNY

-1167 HHLSLAEKRDARQQA
+1167 HHLSLEDKRAARANQP
-1182 AEKKI
+1182 K

>member
-1 MAAALFNRIYAFYL
+1 
-15 RAQIQAQSGKER
+15 
-27 GRVAP
+27 
-32 IEPGR
+32 
-37 QKAYDNTMRQALDK
+37 MRQALDK

-107 LGDLL
+107 LGDSL

-164 EEETDCASAWE
+164 EEEPDCASAWE

-214 LSPAVFEAQDSLG
+214 LLPAVFEAQDSLG

-233 QSKRKDEVNKSG
+233 QSKRKEEVNKSG

-297 RERAAIPGLPL
+297 RERAAIPGVPL

-316 ADTQGERWQPAGGW
+316 TDTQGECWQPAGGW

-335 EDISELKI
+335 EDICELKT

-359 MLVPMRMHL
+359 MLVPMRMQL
-368 EGCDANTAIE
+368 EGSDANTAIE

-408 FPNAGGYRPLPA
+408 FPDAGGYRPLPA

-425 SGQDVLAASDEWQQ
+425 SGQDVLAASNEWQQ

-448 PALAWLMRQFSDAPV
+448 PALAWLKRQFSDAPV

-476 GKAQGAPAPWQQLLD
+476 GKGEGAPAPWLQLLD

-515 LLADSYHLVATNV
+515 LLTGSYHLVATNV
-528 PYLGRGKQCAELQDF
+528 PYLGAKRQASGLRD
-543 CDEYCPEA
+543 YCENYYPEA

-556 TVFLERCLEF
+556 TVFLERCLDF
-566 NPLGGSSTIVLPQ
+566 NPQGGSSTIVLPQ

-588 KFREKLLTEQTWNL
+588 KFREKLLTEQSWNL
-602 IARLGPRAFETISGE
+602 LARLGPRAFETISGE

-623 ITISKGEAAPG
+623 ITLSKGVAPKDAFLRG
-634 ALLHGLDVSAP
+634 VDVSAS
-645 KTAADKAAKLLV
+645 
-657 EPLKSV
+657 KSAI
-663 EQAKQL
+663 EKSNGCINSEIL
-669 ENPSCS
+669 S
-675 IEFED
+675 IEQSEQNKNPD
-680 LSGVV
+680 CAITIEGKLGSLPKLS
-685 RVENYAFVRGG
+685 NFAICMRG
-696 ITTGDSPR
+696 IVSGDTDKWIKKYWEKATLGNFR
-704 FRRFYHEQPICK
+704 FL
-716 ERYSYQQSTVKSC
+716 QSTPSMTQIGLGKEHIIDWST
-729 SDFSGRE
+729 
-736 LCIQWEKG
+736 KG
-744 AGALQWHAD
+744 LGMLRPGTENQAYGK
-753 NAGATIAGRD
+753 
-763 AWNRKGI
+763 KGI
-770 AITYTGSLKATL
+770 AHGQMRELPATNYDGALYDNNTATIVPANEDDLIALWCYSSSPEFNREVRIIDQKMNVTNATL
-782 YSGVLFENVICVLIP
+782 IKVPF
-797 RDDKWLSALWSF
+797 D
-809 CSSEHFEK
+809 HFYWKSIAQEK
-817 AVRSVNQKLS
+817 
-827 VDVRYFEK
+827 
-835 APIDIITWMH
+835 
-845 FSEIHYPYGL
+845 YPHGL
-855 PKPYTNDPTQW
+855 PASYTNDPTQW
-866 IFHGHPCASVV
+866 IFHGHPCASVI

-888 PVRFDESVLQVA
+888 PVRFDETVLQVA

-919 ADEQRQLVDEVAK
+919 ADEQRQLVDEVVK

-954 YTRLEKLLVAA
+954 HTRLEKLLVAA
-965 YEDDWKAGALD
+965 YEDDWKNGALD

-1015 LKDGFSTLVNY
+1015 LKDGFSALVNY

-1091 PLAEQPIG
+1091 PMAEQPIG

-1115 LKVADVGK
+1115 LKVAEVGK

>member
-1 MAAALFNRIYAFYL
+1 
-15 RAQIQAQSGKER
+15 
-27 GRVAP
+27 
-32 IEPGR
+32 
-37 QKAYDNTMRQALDK
+37 MRQALDK

-85 VPAFLNDAQR
+85 VPAFLNDGQR

-107 LGDLL
+107 LGDPL

-214 LSPAVFEAQDSLG
+214 LSSAVFEAQDSLG

-233 QSKRKDEVNKSG
+233 QSKRKEEVNKSG
-245 VPIGADELSPVTQL
+245 DLIGTDELSPVTQL

-271 NALGAWWAKRRLTQ
+271 NAIGAWWAKRRLTA
-285 DHLRYASDEQEL
+285 DHLRHASDEQEL

-316 ADTQGERWQPAGGW
+316 TDTQGECWQPAGGW

-335 EDISELKI
+335 QNISELKT

-359 MLVPMRMHL
+359 MLVPMRMQL

-425 SGQDVLAASDEWQQ
+425 SGQDVLAASNEWQQ

-448 PALAWLMRQFSDAPV
+448 PALAWLKRQFSDAPV

-476 GKAQGAPAPWQQLLD
+476 GKGDGAPAPWQQLLD

-543 CDEYCPEA
+543 CENYYPEA

-556 TVFLERCLEF
+556 TVFLDRCLDF
-566 NPLGGSSTIVLPQ
+566 NSLGGSSTIVLPQ

-588 KFREKLLTEQTWNL
+588 RFREKLLTEQTWNL

-623 ITISKGEAAPG
+623 ITLSKGAAAKG

-645 KTAADKAAKLLV
+645 KTAAEKAEQLILV
-657 EPLKSV
+657 DLKSV

-669 ENPSCS
+669 ENPDMRIALEEGSQLQLMS
-675 IEFED
+675 MY
-680 LSGVV
+680 SAS
-685 RVENYAFVRGG
+685 YQG
-696 ITTGDSPR
+696 ITTGDNPR
-704 FRRFYHEQPICK
+704 FIFNFWETNSINNEWRTF
-716 ERYSYQQSTVKSC
+716 QST
-729 SDFSGRE
+729 DNEPLHYSGRNQVFLWE
-736 LCIQWEKG
+736 NGEGYLASSDAARIQGQVAWEAKG
-744 AGALQWHAD
+744 VSVRQMRDLPPTLNSGSPWD
-753 NAGATIAGRD
+753 MNCATIVPRNSD
-763 AWNRKGI
+763 HLP
-770 AITYTGSLKATL
+770 AIW
-782 YSGVLFENVICVLIP
+782 C
-797 RDDKWLSALWSF
+797 F
-809 CSSEHFEK
+809 CSSPDYNE
-817 AVRSVNQKLS
+817 AVRRIDQKLN
-827 VDVRYFEK
+827 VTNATLVKVPFDLDYWTKVAE
-835 APIDIITWMH
+835 DQ
-845 FSEIHYPYGL
+845 YPNGL

-866 IFHGHPCASVV
+866 IFHGHPCTSIV

-954 YTRLEKLLVAA
+954 HTRLEKLLVAA
-965 YEDDWKAGALD
+965 YEDDWKSGALD

-1015 LKDGFSTLVNY
+1015 LKDGFSALVNY

-1167 HHLSLAEKRDARQQA
+1167 HYLSLAEKRDARQQA
-1182 AEKKI
+1182 AEKKV

>member
-1 MAAALFNRIYAFYL
+1 
-15 RAQIQAQSGKER
+15 
-27 GRVAP
+27 
-32 IEPGR
+32 
-37 QKAYDNTMRQALDK
+37 MRQALDK

-107 LGDLL
+107 LGDPL

-164 EEETDCASAWE
+164 EEEPDCASAWE

-214 LSPAVFEAQDSLG
+214 LLPAVFEAQDSLG

-271 NALGAWWAKRRLTQ
+271 NALGAWWAKRRLTD
-285 DHLRYASDEQEL
+285 DHLRHASDEQEL
-297 RERAAIPGLPL
+297 RERAAIPGVPL
-308 SYLRFVKV
+308 TYLRFVKV
-316 ADTQGERWQPAGGW
+316 TDTQGECWQPAGGW

-335 EDISELKI
+335 QNISELKT

-359 MLVPMRMHL
+359 MLVPMRMQL

-463 LGSLIDIKRAHYE
+463 LGSLIDIKHAHYE
-476 GKAQGAPAPWQQLLD
+476 GKGEGAPAPWQQLLD

-501 ETQVAA
+501 DASVAA
-507 QGLALAAK
+507 QGLAQAAK
-515 LLADSYHLVATNV
+515 LLAGSYHLVATNV

-543 CDEYCPEA
+543 CDEYYPEA
-551 KADLA
+551 KLDLA
-556 TVFLERCLEF
+556 NVFLECCIDL
-566 NPLGGSSTIVLPQ
+566 NINDGASVVVLPQ
-579 NWLFLTSYK
+579 NWLFLIGYK
-588 KFREKLLTEQTWNL
+588 AYREKLLQNL
-602 IARLGPRAFETISGE
+602 SFNIVTRLGPAAFETITGE
-617 VVQAIL
+617 VVKPVLL
-623 ITISKGEAAPG
+623 IVTKKQCGIKQEVY
-634 ALLHGLDVSAP
+634 GLDVSD
-645 KTAADKAAKLLV
+645 ADDANTKNKKIIDLNLSVKDQRAMLSGSNSVISFDSIDGKIAFSSVARVCIGSQTGDTNRATMFFWETEFRPRDWSFMTSSPSKIGQYENKNKIMLDPVVFNSYGLDGSV
-657 EPLKSV
+657 VRGKDAIGKRGVVIQKMGGLKS
-663 EQAKQL
+663 
-669 ENPSCS
+669 S
-675 IEFED
+675 IYIGELFDDNSMVVVPNSECNLTTLWAYISSEGFYDDVRKVNGKLSIASNTLSNLVFNFE
-680 LSGVV
+680 
-685 RVENYAFVRGG
+685 EW
-696 ITTGDSPR
+696 
-704 FRRFYHEQPICK
+704 Q
-716 ERYSYQQSTVKSC
+716 
-729 SDFSGRE
+729 
-736 LCIQWEKG
+736 EKG
-744 AGALQWHAD
+744 
-753 NAGATIAGRD
+753 T
-763 AWNRKGI
+763 K
-770 AITYTGSLKATL
+770 Y
-782 YSGVLFENVICVLIP
+782 
-797 RDDKWLSALWSF
+797 
-809 CSSEHFEK
+809 
-817 AVRSVNQKLS
+817 
-827 VDVRYFEK
+827 
-835 APIDIITWMH
+835 
-845 FSEIHYPYGL
+845 YPNGL
-855 PKPYTNDPTQW
+855 PKLYGNELNQW
-866 IFHGHPCASVV
+866 SFHGHPCASVI
-877 WDEESKWTKEG
+877 WDDTSKWTQEG
-888 PVRFDESVLQVA
+888 PVRFDDTVLQVA

-907 QWPAELDKEMEL
+907 QWPAELDEEMEL

-954 YTRLEKLLVAA
+954 HTRLEKLLVAA
-965 YEDDWKAGALD
+965 YEDDWKSGAMD

-1015 LKDGFSTLVNY
+1015 LKDGFSALVNY

-1048 QEQGVKEARDGAE
+1048 QEQGVKEERDGAE

-1167 HHLSLAEKRDARQQA
+1167 HHLSLADKRAARANQP
-1182 AEKKI
+1182 E